1 MTHKTF
7 INICFVLLALLFPLT
22 MQAQHKS
29 PLDEGK
35 GFFLFPHDGIEEGN
49 AYTSGNYGDFNQEN
63 KLQTAYFYSQDSNN
77 FYNYDIGNSV
87 WYFERTGDK
96 YYIHN
101 KYNEYLAIDDNGYVC
116 TGSLQKAL
124 EFYVTNVEKDSNHIY
139 IFPCKSVLSYVQ
151 SDIDL
156 VDANDCIIKVNGIK
170 YLIYKNSKKATVIPK
185 LLNEY
190 DSSTD
195 YKGEIVIPETFNY
208 NGNEYTV
215 TDVKPGVFA
224 ECKDITRVTLPQSIT
239 NIRTSCFALCPGLIS
254 VDIPSVTKI
263 GDDAF
268 RGCTSLTSADFPKVS
283 SIGDNA
289 FKRCSSLTSLDFPLV
304 TSIGRY
310 AFDGCSSVFSIDM
323 PLMTSISGRMFFN
336 CSNLTSINIPSV
348 TSVGYM
354 AFYHCSNLTSINLPS
369 VASIE
374 GNAFNSCS
382 NLTSINM
389 TSVTSIGDGAF
400 GGCSITSV
408 DMPSVKNI
416 GSDTFSG
423 CPITNLSLPSTL
435 SSIGDR
441 CFTKVREIT
450 LAATNPPTLGSNPW
464 EYVLIKVPESAVND
478 YRTAAG
484 WSDYKD
490 QILSMS
496 DITDYDVAVTA
507 QDKESGLLNVLTQD
521 NLYKVESLKVT
532 GTINGYDIMV
542 IRNKLPLLHHL
553 DLTDA
558 DIVANDYEY
567 YTGCHTEDNIVGQS
581 MFYML
586 KKIESVKL
594 PKNATVISNGAFLGC
609 DRLENI
615 VLPVKLETI
624 GRYAFNGCIKLKD
637 IEFPFA
643 LKTIDYYAFYGC
655 SQLEHIKLPSMLKT
669 LGSSA
674 FESCSKLKS
683 IELPPTLRTIG
694 SSAFYGCYGLETI
707 SLPGVET
714 IGEAAFQGCSK
725 LTEIRIPSTLKSI
738 DDRAFNCK
746 NLQKVYTYTVEPVNI
761 GQTTFSNYAT
771 ATLYVPRQAYNNYY
785 YNTQWSQFP
794 TPVEFDEPYKYF
806 YLNKEFTLED
816 RFTGEPDIDINP
828 GGGIIVPGKP
838 ELPPQDADTIHI
850 KGDGKNWAS
859 IIANAN
865 LNAKGLYIDI
875 TIKAN
880 RWYFFSFPFKVRKA
894 DISCGKNV
902 KFVFRT
908 YNGAIRAKYGKGG
921 WIDLDSSEEYLYPGK
936 GYIFQ
941 ASLDCTL
948 SIKIEKSAF
957 GKLPKVDVDT
967 KLDIHTSTNE
977 QNASWNFVGNPF
989 TAFYDINDMGYT
1001 SPITRWNSNSKT
1013 YEAVRP
1019 GDDNVFLNPFEA
1031 FFVQCPKDNDDINFG
1046 GDNRLTQTG
1055 RDKKMN
1061 SQMQKARM
1069 EGQFDV
1075 QRQIVNLTLSD
1086 GTTTDKTRVVFN
1098 PDKKAGYERDCDA
1111 AKFESNGASELYT
1124 VEALAGRLAINE
1136 RPEGSVKIGYRAA
1149 KAGEYTIAAQR
1160 MDRQVLL
1167 RDNDLQI
1174 TFDLTQGDYHFTS
1187 DAGEFDNRFM
1197 LLIDNS
1203 TTGIGDIVTTTGV
1216 NVKPTD
1222 SGLNIS
1228 NLQGKTLHV
1237 YALNGALYATRTQ
1250 DGFLGLAK
1258 GVYLVEVEGLKAKF
1272 MVR

>member
-7 INICFVLLALLFPLT
+7 INICLTLIALCWT
-22 MQAQHKS
+22 MAIQAQRATV
-29 PLDEGK
+29 
-35 GFFLFPHDGIEEGN
+35 DGINYSLN
-49 AYTSGNYGDFNQEN
+49 ADA
-63 KLQTAYFYSQDSNN
+63 KTARVTKSTA
-77 FYNYDIGNSV
+77 
-87 WYFERTGDK
+87 TGD
-96 YYIHN
+96 
-101 KYNEYLAIDDNGYVC
+101 
-116 TGSLQKAL
+116 
-124 EFYVTNVEKDSNHIY
+124 
-139 IFPCKSVLSYVQ
+139 
-151 SDIDL
+151 
-156 VDANDCIIKVNGIK
+156 
-170 YLIYKNSKKATVIPK
+170 
-185 LLNEY
+185 
-190 DSSTD
+190 
-195 YKGEIVIPETFNY
+195 IVIPEKITVD
-208 NGNEYTV
+208 GVEYSV
-215 TDVKPGVFA
+215 TSIGDYAF
-224 ECKDITRVTLPQSIT
+224 KDCQAL
-239 NIRTSCFALCPGLIS
+239 TSVS
-254 VDIPSVTKI
+254 MPSVTNIDSGAFWLCSSLTSVYMPSVSSI

-268 RGCTSLTSADFPKVS
+268 RDA
-283 SIGDNA
+283 
-289 FKRCSSLTSLDFPLV
+289 
-304 TSIGRY
+304 
-310 AFDGCSSVFSIDM
+310 
-323 PLMTSISGRMFFN
+323 
-336 CSNLTSINIPSV
+336 
-348 TSVGYM
+348 
-354 AFYHCSNLTSINLPS
+354 
-369 VASIE
+369 
-374 GNAFNSCS
+374 
-382 NLTSINM
+382 
-389 TSVTSIGDGAF
+389 
-400 GGCSITSV
+400 
-408 DMPSVKNI
+408 
-416 GSDTFSG
+416 
-423 CPITNLSLPSTL
+423 PITNLSLPATL
-435 SSIGDR
+435 TSIGNSS
-441 CFTKVREIT
+441 FTETREIT
-450 LAATNPPTLGSNPW
+450 LGATTPAALGTDVFW
-464 EYVLIKVPESAVND
+464 KYAVFRVPESAVND
-478 YRTAAG
+478 YQTAAG
-484 WSDYKD
+484 WINYKD
-490 QILSMS
+490 QIFSMS
-496 DITDYDVAVTA
+496 DITDYDVTVTA
-507 QDKESGLLNVLTQD
+507 QEKESGLQNVLTQY
-521 NLYKVESLKVT
+521 NLGKVVSLKVT
-532 GTINGYDIMV
+532 GTINSYDIMV
-542 IRNKLPLLHHL
+542 IRNKMPYLHHL

-558 DIVANDYEY
+558 TIVANDFEY
-567 YTGCHTEDNIVGQS
+567 YTGYHTEDNVIGDK
-581 MFYML
+581 MFYNL
-586 KKIESVKL
+586 DKLISIKL
-594 PKNATVISNGAFLGC
+594 PKNATSIRSAAILWCFSLV
-609 DRLENI
+609 EV
-615 VLPVKLETI
+615 VLPVK
-624 GRYAFNGCIKLKD
+624 
-637 IEFPFA
+637 IE
-643 LKTIDYYAFYGC
+643 
-655 SQLEHIKLPSMLKT
+655 S
-669 LGSSA
+669 
-674 FESCSKLKS
+674 
-683 IELPPTLRTIG
+683 IG
-694 SSAFYGCYGLETI
+694 SSAFGSCKYLKNIDLPPTLKTIDAAAFGQCYSLETI

-714 IGEAAFQGCSK
+714 IGVSAFGGCKK
-725 LTEIRIPSTLKSI
+725 LTEVRIPSTLKYIGDNAFYI
-738 DDRAFNCK
+738 D
-746 NLQKVYTYTVEPVNI
+746 NLKKVYTYTVEPINI
-761 GQTTFSNYAT
+761 GQNTFYKTTYETGS
-771 ATLYVPRQAYNNYY
+771 LYIPKQSKNNYY
-785 YNTQWSQFP
+785 WNTQWSQFAKLE
-794 TPVEFDEPYKYF
+794 EFDEPYKYF
-806 YLNKEFTLED
+806 YLNKEYTLND

-828 GGGIIVPGKP
+828 GGGIIVPDDPKKP
-838 ELPPQDADTIHI
+838 GQDADTIHI

-908 YNGAIRAKYGKGG
+908 YNGAIRADKGTGG

-948 SIKIEKSAF
+948 SIKIEKNAF
-957 GKLPKVDVDT
+957 GKLPKVDVNT

-1001 SPITRWNSNSKT
+1001 SPITRWNSDSKT

-1019 GDDNVFLNPFEA
+1019 GDDNAFLNPFEA

-1111 AKFESNGASELYT
+1111 AKFESNGASELYS

>member
-1 MTHKTF
+1 MTHKTI
-7 INICFVLLALLFPLT
+7 INICLTLIALCWT
-22 MQAQHKS
+22 VAIQAQTAIV
-29 PLDEGK
+29 
-35 GFFLFPHDGIEEGN
+35 DGINYSLN
-49 AYTSGNYGDFNQEN
+49 ADA
-63 KLQTAYFYSQDSNN
+63 KTAGVTKSN
-77 FYNYDIGNSV
+77 V
-87 WYFERTGDK
+87 TGD
-96 YYIHN
+96 
-101 KYNEYLAIDDNGYVC
+101 
-116 TGSLQKAL
+116 
-124 EFYVTNVEKDSNHIY
+124 
-139 IFPCKSVLSYVQ
+139 
-151 SDIDL
+151 
-156 VDANDCIIKVNGIK
+156 
-170 YLIYKNSKKATVIPK
+170 
-185 LLNEY
+185 
-190 DSSTD
+190 
-195 YKGEIVIPETFNY
+195 IVIPEKITVDGVEYSVTSIVFNAF
-208 NGNEYTV
+208 G
-215 TDVKPGVFA
+215 G
-224 ECKDITRVTLPQSIT
+224 CKAL
-239 NIRTSCFALCPGLIS
+239 TSVAM
-254 VDIPSVTKI
+254 PSVTRI
-263 GDDAF
+263 GYCAF
-268 RGCTSLTSADFPKVS
+268 GS
-283 SIGDNA
+283 
-289 FKRCSSLTSLDFPLV
+289 CSSLTSVDMPLV
-304 TSIGRY
+304 TSIGFQ
-310 AFDGCSSVFSIDM
+310 AFENCSS
-323 PLMTSISGRMFFN
+323 
-336 CSNLTSINIPSV
+336 LTS
-348 TSVGYM
+348 
-354 AFYHCSNLTSINLPS
+354 
-369 VASIE
+369 VA
-374 GNAFNSCS
+374 
-382 NLTSINM
+382 M
-389 TSVTSIGDGAF
+389 PSVTSIGSEAF
-400 GGCSITSV
+400 C
-408 DMPSVKNI
+408 
-416 GSDTFSG
+416 G
-423 CPITNLSLPSTL
+423 CPIINLSLPATL
-435 SSIGDR
+435 TSIGNN
-441 CFTKVREIT
+441 CFTATRDIT
-450 LAATNPPTLGSNPW
+450 LAATTPAALGTG
-464 EYVLIKVPESAVND
+464 VFGGAVIRVPESAVND

-484 WSDYKD
+484 WSNYKN

-496 DITDYDVAVTA
+496 DITDYDVTVTA
-507 QDKESGLLNVLTQD
+507 QEKESGLLNVITQD
-521 NLYKVESLKVT
+521 NLAKVVSLKVT

-542 IRNKLPLLHHL
+542 IRNKMLNLHYL

-558 DIVANDYEY
+558 TIVANDYEY
-567 YTGCHTEDNIVGQS
+567 YEGFHTEDNVIGSS
-581 MFYML
+581 MFGKL
-586 KKIESVKL
+586 DKLISVKL
-594 PKNATVISNGAFLGC
+594 PKNATCIRAFA
-609 DRLENI
+609 LERCSSLVEV
-615 VLPVKLETI
+615 VLPVWLEDI
-624 GRYAFNGCIKLKD
+624 RSYAFS
-637 IEFPFA
+637 
-643 LKTIDYYAFYGC
+643 GC
-655 SQLEHIKLPSMLKT
+655 SQLEHVKLPSMLKT
-669 LGSSA
+669 
-674 FESCSKLKS
+674 
-683 IELPPTLRTIG
+683 IG
-694 SSAFYGCYGLETI
+694 SSAFSGCSRLKNIDLPPTLKIIGAEAFSGCSNLEKI

-714 IGEAAFQGCSK
+714 IVSRAFSGCSK
-725 LTEIRIPSTLKSI
+725 LSEVRIPSTLKNIQSA
-738 DDRAFNCK
+738 AFDCE
-746 NLQKVYTYTVEPVNI
+746 NLKKVYTYTVEPIII
-761 GQTTFSNYAT
+761 GQNTFPKTTFET
-771 ATLYVPRQAYNNYY
+771 GTLYIPKQSKNNYY
-785 YNTQWSQFP
+785 WNTQWSQFAKL
-794 TPVEFDEPYKYF
+794 VEFDEPYKYF
-806 YLNKEFTLED
+806 YLNKEYTLED
-816 RFTGEPDIDINP
+816 RFKGEPDIDINP

-838 ELPPQDADTIHI
+838 EQDADTIHI

-908 YNGAIRAKYGKGG
+908 YNGAIRAEYGKGG
-921 WIDLDSSEEYLYPGK
+921 WIDLDRSKEFLYPGK

-1001 SPITRWNSNSKT
+1001 SPITRWNSDSNT

-1019 GDDNVFLNPFEA
+1019 GDDNAFLNPFEA
-1031 FFVQCPKDNDDINFG
+1031 FFVQCPKDNGIINFG
-1046 GDNRLTQTG
+1046 GDKRLTQTG

-1237 YALNGALYATRTQ
+1237 YALNGVLYATRTQ
-1250 DGFLGLAK
+1250 DGFLGLTK

>member
-7 INICFVLLALLFPLT
+7 INICLTLIALCWT
-22 MQAQHKS
+22 MAIQAKTATV
-29 PLDEGK
+29 
-35 GFFLFPHDGIEEGN
+35 DGINYYLN
-49 AYTSGNYGDFNQEN
+49 ADA
-63 KLQTAYFYSQDSNN
+63 KTAEVTKSTA
-77 FYNYDIGNSV
+77 
-87 WYFERTGDK
+87 TGD
-96 YYIHN
+96 
-101 KYNEYLAIDDNGYVC
+101 
-116 TGSLQKAL
+116 
-124 EFYVTNVEKDSNHIY
+124 
-139 IFPCKSVLSYVQ
+139 
-151 SDIDL
+151 
-156 VDANDCIIKVNGIK
+156 
-170 YLIYKNSKKATVIPK
+170 
-185 LLNEY
+185 
-190 DSSTD
+190 
-195 YKGEIVIPETFNY
+195 IVIPEKITVD
-208 NGNEYTV
+208 GVEYSV
-215 TDVKPGVFA
+215 
-224 ECKDITRVTLPQSIT
+224 ISIGYEAFKES
-239 NIRTSCFALCPGLIS
+239 RALTSVAM
-254 VDIPSVTKI
+254 PSVTRI
-263 GDDAF
+263 GASAF
-268 RGCTSLTSADFPKVS
+268 E
-283 SIGDNA
+283 
-289 FKRCSSLTSLDFPLV
+289 
-304 TSIGRY
+304 
-310 AFDGCSSVFSIDM
+310 
-323 PLMTSISGRMFFN
+323 N
-336 CSNLTSINIPSV
+336 CSNLTSVAMPSATSIGEGAFNQCQSLTSVAMPSV
-348 TSVGYM
+348 TSIDHI
-354 AFYHCSNLTSINLPS
+354 AFQTCSSLTS
-369 VASIE
+369 VA
-374 GNAFNSCS
+374 
-382 NLTSINM
+382 M
-389 TSVTSIGDGAF
+389 PSVTSIGNNAF
-400 GGCSITSV
+400 LYCSSLTSV
-408 DMPSVKNI
+408 TMPSVTSIDNYAFY
-416 GSDTFSG
+416 S
-423 CPITNLSLPSTL
+423 CPITNLYLPATL
-435 SSIGDR
+435 TSIGNY
-441 CFTKVREIT
+441 CFDKTREIT
-450 LAATNPPTLGSNPW
+450 LAATSPAVLGTAVFW
-464 EYVLIKVPESAVND
+464 KYAVIRVPESAVD
-478 YRTAAG
+478 AYRTAAE
-484 WSDYKD
+484 WSNYKD
-490 QILSMS
+490 QIFSMS
-496 DITDYDVAVTA
+496 DSTDYDVTVTA
-507 QDKESGLLNVLTQD
+507 QEKESGLQNVLGQD
-521 NLYKVESLKVT
+521 NLGKVVSLKVT
-532 GTINGYDIMV
+532 GTINSYDIMI
-542 IRNKLPLLHHL
+542 IRNKMPYLHYL

-558 DIVANDYEY
+558 TIVANDFEY
-567 YTGCHTEDNIVGQS
+567 YTGCHTEDNVIGES
-581 MFYML
+581 MFCGL
-586 KKIESVKL
+586 IKLVSVKL
-594 PKNATVISNGAFLGC
+594 PKNVTCIRDNALFSCSGLV
-609 DRLENI
+609 EV
-615 VLPVKLETI
+615 VLPVKLE
-624 GRYAFNGCIKLKD
+624 K
-637 IEFPFA
+637 
-643 LKTIDYYAFYGC
+643 
-655 SQLEHIKLPSMLKT
+655 
-669 LGSSA
+669 
-674 FESCSKLKS
+674 
-683 IELPPTLRTIG
+683 IG
-694 SSAFYGCYGLETI
+694 SSAFSGCSGLTNIDLPPTLKTIGYYAFANCSRLEKI
-707 SLPGVET
+707 SLPGVES
-714 IGEAAFQGCSK
+714 IGNYAFGYCYK
-725 LTEIRIPSTLKSI
+725 LTEVRIPSTLKAI
-738 DDRAFNCK
+738 GDNAFGYV
-746 NLQKVYTYTVEPVNI
+746 NLKKVYTYTVEPINI
-761 GQTTFSNYAT
+761 GQNTFSETVYKT
-771 ATLYVPRQAYNNYY
+771 GSLYIPKQSSNNYY
-785 YNTQWSQFP
+785 WNTQWSQFSKL
-794 TPVEFDEPYKYF
+794 VEFDEPYKYF
-806 YLNKEFTLED
+806 YLNKEYTLND

-828 GGGIIVPGKP
+828 GGGIIVPDKP
-838 ELPPQDADTIHI
+838 EQGDQDADTIHI

-908 YNGAIRAKYGKGG
+908 YNGAIRAEYGKGG
-921 WIDLDSSEEYLYPGK
+921 WIDLDSSEEYLYPGQ

-957 GKLPKVDVDT
+957 GKLPNVNVDT

-989 TAFYDINDMGYT
+989 TAFYDINDMGYK
-1001 SPITRWNSNSKT
+1001 SPITRWNSDSKT

-1019 GDDNVFLNPFEA
+1019 GDDNAFLNPFEA

-1075 QRQIVNLTLSD
+1075 KRQIVNLTLSD

-1250 DGFLGLAK
+1250 DGFLGLTK

>member
-1 MTHKTF
+1 MTHKTI
-7 INICFVLLALLFPLT
+7 INICLTLIALCWT
-22 MQAQHKS
+22 VAIQAQKVTV
-29 PLDEGK
+29 
-35 GFFLFPHDGIEEGN
+35 DGI
-49 AYTSGNYGDFNQEN
+49 NYRLNTDA
-63 KLQTAYFYSQDSNN
+63 KTAEVTKSTA
-77 FYNYDIGNSV
+77 
-87 WYFERTGDK
+87 TGD
-96 YYIHN
+96 
-101 KYNEYLAIDDNGYVC
+101 
-116 TGSLQKAL
+116 
-124 EFYVTNVEKDSNHIY
+124 
-139 IFPCKSVLSYVQ
+139 
-151 SDIDL
+151 
-156 VDANDCIIKVNGIK
+156 
-170 YLIYKNSKKATVIPK
+170 
-185 LLNEY
+185 
-190 DSSTD
+190 
-195 YKGEIVIPETFNY
+195 IVIPEKI
-208 NGNEYTV
+208 TV
-215 TDVKPGVFA
+215 DGVK
-224 ECKDITRVTLPQSIT
+224 
-239 NIRTSCFALCPGLIS
+239 
-254 VDIPSVTKI
+254 
-263 GDDAF
+263 
-268 RGCTSLTSADFPKVS
+268 
-283 SIGDNA
+283 
-289 FKRCSSLTSLDFPLV
+289 
-304 TSIGRY
+304 Y
-310 AFDGCSSVFSIDM
+310 
-323 PLMTSISGRMFFN
+323 
-336 CSNLTSINIPSV
+336 
-348 TSVGYM
+348 
-354 AFYHCSNLTSINLPS
+354 
-369 VASIE
+369 
-374 GNAFNSCS
+374 
-382 NLTSINM
+382 
-389 TSVTSIGDGAF
+389 SVTSIEEEAF
-400 GGCSITSV
+400 ISCSSLTSV
-408 DMPSVKNI
+408 DMPSVTSIEYQAFDRCDRLTSVNMPSVTSI
-416 GSDTFSG
+416 GQSAFFSCSNLISVVMPIVKSIG
-423 CPITNLSLPSTL
+423 TQAFYGCLNLTSVDMPSVTSMGHSVFSYCYSLTSVTMPLMTSIGYRAFDGCSRLTSVAMPLVTSIDAYAFNDCSSLSSVVMPSVTRIGANAFYKCPIVNLSLPASLT
-435 SSIGDR
+435 SIGGN
-441 CFTKVREIT
+441 CFTETRDIT
-450 LAATNPPTLGSNPW
+450 LAATTPAALGTDAFW
-464 EYVLIKVPESAVND
+464 KYAVIRVPESAVNA
-478 YRTAAG
+478 YRTVVG
-484 WSDYKD
+484 WSNYKD

-496 DITDYDVAVTA
+496 DITDYDVPVTA
-507 QDKESGLLNVLTQD
+507 QEKESGLQNVLGQD
-521 NLYKVESLKVT
+521 NLGKVVSLKVT

-542 IRNKLPLLHHL
+542 ICNKMPYLHHL

-558 DIVANDYEY
+558 TIVANDYQY
-567 YTGCHTEDNIVGQS
+567 RTYAGCHTEDNIIGNY
-581 MFYML
+581 MFDSL
-586 KKIESVKL
+586 DKLVSVKL
-594 PKNATVISNGAFLGC
+594 PKNATSIRDNALSSCSSLV
-609 DRLENI
+609 EV
-615 VLPVKLETI
+615 VLPVKLEEI
-624 GRYAFNGCIKLKD
+624 GGHAFCDCYSLTNID
-637 IEFPFA
+637 FPPT
-643 LKTIDYYAFYGC
+643 LKTIGSLAFR
-655 SQLEHIKLPSMLKT
+655 
-669 LGSSA
+669 
-674 FESCSKLKS
+674 SCS
-683 IELPPTLRTIG
+683 R
-694 SSAFYGCYGLETI
+694 LEKI

-714 IGEAAFQGCSK
+714 IGGSAFMKCDK
-725 LTEIRIPSTLKSI
+725 LTEVRIPSTLKSI
-738 DDRAFNCK
+738 GDDAFYCK
-746 NLQKVYTYTVEPVNI
+746 DLKKVYTYTVEPINI
-761 GQTTFSNYAT
+761 GQNTFNGTTYESG
-771 ATLYVPRQAYNNYY
+771 TLYIPQQSKNNYY
-785 YNTQWSQFP
+785 WTSPWNQFSNL
-794 TPVEFDEPYKYF
+794 VEFDEPYKYF
-806 YLNKEFTLED
+806 YLNKEYTLND

-908 YNGAIRAKYGKGG
+908 YNGAIRAEYGKGG
-921 WIDLDSSEEYLYPGK
+921 WIDLKESEEYLYPGK

-967 KLDIHTSTNE
+967 KLNIHTSTNE

-1001 SPITRWNSNSKT
+1001 SPITRWNSDSKT

-1019 GDDNVFLNPFEA
+1019 GDDNAFLNPFEA

-1061 SQMQKARM
+1061 SQMQKTRM

-1197 LLIDNS
+1197 LLIDNR
-1203 TTGIGDIVTTTGV
+1203 TTGIGDIVSTTGV

-1222 SGLNIS
+1222 CGLNIS

>member
-1 MTHKTF
+1 
-7 INICFVLLALLFPLT
+7 
-22 MQAQHKS
+22 
-29 PLDEGK
+29 
-35 GFFLFPHDGIEEGN
+35 
-49 AYTSGNYGDFNQEN
+49 
-63 KLQTAYFYSQDSNN
+63 
-77 FYNYDIGNSV
+77 
-87 WYFERTGDK
+87 
-96 YYIHN
+96 
-101 KYNEYLAIDDNGYVC
+101 
-116 TGSLQKAL
+116 
-124 EFYVTNVEKDSNHIY
+124 
-139 IFPCKSVLSYVQ
+139 
-151 SDIDL
+151 
-156 VDANDCIIKVNGIK
+156 
-170 YLIYKNSKKATVIPK
+170 
-185 LLNEY
+185 
-190 DSSTD
+190 
-195 YKGEIVIPETFNY
+195 
-208 NGNEYTV
+208 
-215 TDVKPGVFA
+215 
-224 ECKDITRVTLPQSIT
+224 
-239 NIRTSCFALCPGLIS
+239 
-254 VDIPSVTKI
+254 
-263 GDDAF
+263 
-268 RGCTSLTSADFPKVS
+268 
-283 SIGDNA
+283 
-289 FKRCSSLTSLDFPLV
+289 
-304 TSIGRY
+304 
-310 AFDGCSSVFSIDM
+310 
-323 PLMTSISGRMFFN
+323 
-336 CSNLTSINIPSV
+336 
-348 TSVGYM
+348 
-354 AFYHCSNLTSINLPS
+354 
-369 VASIE
+369 
-374 GNAFNSCS
+374 
-382 NLTSINM
+382 
-389 TSVTSIGDGAF
+389 
-400 GGCSITSV
+400 
-408 DMPSVKNI
+408 
-416 GSDTFSG
+416 
-423 CPITNLSLPSTL
+423 
-435 SSIGDR
+435 
-441 CFTKVREIT
+441 
-450 LAATNPPTLGSNPW
+450 
-464 EYVLIKVPESAVND
+464 
-478 YRTAAG
+478 
-484 WSDYKD
+484 
-490 QILSMS
+490 MS
-496 DITDYDVAVTA
+496 DFAGHDVTVTA
-507 QDKESGLLNVLTQD
+507 QEKESGLLNVLGQD
-521 NLYKVESLKVT
+521 NLGKVGSLKVT
-532 GTINGYDIMV
+532 GTINSYDIMV
-542 IRNKLPLLHHL
+542 IRNKMPYLHHL

-558 DIVANDYEY
+558 TIVANDYEY
-567 YTGCHTEDNIVGQS
+567 YTGCHTEDNVIGDY
-581 MFYML
+581 MFFQLYKL
-586 KKIESVKL
+586 VSVKL
-594 PKNATVISNGAFLGC
+594 PKNATRIGECALSSCGNLV
-609 DRLENI
+609 EV
-615 VLPVKLETI
+615 VLPVKLESI
-624 GRYAFNGCIKLKD
+624 GCGAFNGCSNL
-637 IEFPFA
+637 
-643 LKTIDYYAFYGC
+643 TNID
-655 SQLEHIKLPSMLKT
+655 
-669 LGSSA
+669 
-674 FESCSKLKS
+674 
-683 IELPPTLRTIG
+683 LPPTLKTIG
-694 SSAFYGCYGLETI
+694 SSAFYGCSRLKNIELPPTLKTIGGYVFCRCSNLKKI
-707 SLPGVET
+707 SLAGVEY
-714 IGEAAFQGCSK
+714 IGNQAFSDCNQ
-725 LTEIRIPSTLKSI
+725 LTEVRIPSTLKSI
-738 DDRAFNCK
+738 GDKAFFCH
-746 NLQKVYTYTVEPVNI
+746 NLMKVYTYTVEPVNI
-761 GQTTFSNYAT
+761 GQTTFSSYTT

-806 YLNKEFTLED
+806 YLNKEFTLDD

-828 GGGIIVPGKP
+828 GGGIIVPDKP
-838 ELPPQDADTIHI
+838 EQGDQDADTIHI

-921 WIDLDSSEEYLYPGK
+921 WIDLDSSKEYLEPGK

-948 SIKIEKSAF
+948 SIKIEKNEF

-1001 SPITRWNSNSKT
+1001 SPITRWNSDSKT

-1019 GDDNVFLNPFEA
+1019 GDDNAFLNPFEA

-1046 GDNRLTQTG
+1046 GDKRLTQTG

-1075 QRQIVNLTLSD
+1075 QRQIVNLTLCD

-1222 SGLNIS
+1222 CGLNIS

>member
-7 INICFVLLALLFPLT
+7 INICLTLIALCWT
-22 MQAQHKS
+22 VAIQAQTAIV
-29 PLDEGK
+29 
-35 GFFLFPHDGIEEGN
+35 DGINYSLN
-49 AYTSGNYGDFNQEN
+49 ADA
-63 KLQTAYFYSQDSNN
+63 KTAGVTKSNA
-77 FYNYDIGNSV
+77 
-87 WYFERTGDK
+87 TGD
-96 YYIHN
+96 
-101 KYNEYLAIDDNGYVC
+101 
-116 TGSLQKAL
+116 
-124 EFYVTNVEKDSNHIY
+124 
-139 IFPCKSVLSYVQ
+139 
-151 SDIDL
+151 
-156 VDANDCIIKVNGIK
+156 
-170 YLIYKNSKKATVIPK
+170 
-185 LLNEY
+185 
-190 DSSTD
+190 
-195 YKGEIVIPETFNY
+195 IVIPEKITVD
-208 NGNEYTV
+208 GVEYSV
-215 TDVKPGVFA
+215 TSIGYEAFKD
-224 ECKDITRVTLPQSIT
+224 CKAL
-239 NIRTSCFALCPGLIS
+239 TSVAM
-254 VDIPSVTKI
+254 PSVTSI
-263 GDDAF
+263 GSQAFAKCKALTSVAMPSVTSIGYDAF
-268 RGCTSLTSADFPKVS
+268 GSCSSLASVAMPSVTSIKELGFS
-283 SIGDNA
+283 G
-289 FKRCSSLTSLDFPLV
+289 CSSLTSVDMPLATSIGEYAFSVCSSLTSVDMPSATSIGEYAFINCSSLTSVDMPLV
-304 TSIGRY
+304 TSIGEN
-310 AFDGCSSVFSIDM
+310 AFYGCSSLTSVDM
-323 PLMTSISGRMFFN
+323 PL
-336 CSNLTSINIPSV
+336 
-348 TSVGYM
+348 
-354 AFYHCSNLTSINLPS
+354 
-369 VASIE
+369 
-374 GNAFNSCS
+374 
-382 NLTSINM
+382 
-389 TSVTSIGDGAF
+389 VTSIGDDAF
-400 GGCSITSV
+400 ER
-408 DMPSVKNI
+408 
-416 GSDTFSG
+416 
-423 CPITNLSLPSTL
+423 CPIINLSLPATL
-435 SSIGDR
+435 TSIGNR
-441 CFTKVREIT
+441 CFTNTKEIT
-450 LAATNPPTLGSNPW
+450 LAATTPAALGTDVFW
-464 EYVLIKVPESAVND
+464 KYAVIRVPERAVD
-478 YRTAAG
+478 AYRTAAE
-484 WSDYKD
+484 WSNYKE
-490 QILSMS
+490 QIFSMS
-496 DITDYDVAVTA
+496 DIIDYDVTVTA
-507 QDKESGLLNVLTQD
+507 QEKESGLLNMITQD
-521 NLYKVESLKVT
+521 NLGKVVSLKVR

-542 IRNKLPLLHHL
+542 IRNKMPILHYL

-558 DIVANDYEY
+558 TIVANDFEY
-567 YTGCHTEDNIVGQS
+567 YTSCHTKDNVIGYY
-581 MFYML
+581 MFDGL
-586 KKIESVKL
+586 EKLISVKL
-594 PKNATVISNGAFLGC
+594 PKNATWIEYRALCNCSSLV
-609 DRLENI
+609 EV
-615 VLPVKLETI
+615 VLPVKLEGVGERTFENCYNLKNIDFPPTLKVI
-624 GRYAFNGCIKLKD
+624 GG
-637 IEFPFA
+637 
-643 LKTIDYYAFYGC
+643 
-655 SQLEHIKLPSMLKT
+655 
-669 LGSSA
+669 SA
-674 FESCSKLKS
+674 FQGCSKLEK
-683 IELPPTLRTIG
+683 
-694 SSAFYGCYGLETI
+694 I

-714 IGEAAFQGCSK
+714 IGSSAFFSCEK
-725 LTEIRIPSTLKSI
+725 LTEVRIPSTLKYI
-738 DDRAFNCK
+738 GDGAFNCE
-746 NLQKVYTYTVEPVNI
+746 NLKKVYTYTVEPINTE
-761 GQTTFSNYAT
+761 QETFSKT
-771 ATLYVPRQAYNNYY
+771 AYETGTLYIPKQSKNNYY
-785 YNTQWSQFP
+785 WNTQWSQFSKL
-794 TPVEFDEPYKYF
+794 VEFDEPYKYF

-828 GGGIIVPGKP
+828 GGGIIVPNDP
-838 ELPPQDADTIHI
+838 EQPNQPDQDADTIHI

-941 ASLDCTL
+941 TSLDCTL

-957 GKLPKVDVDT
+957 GKLPNVNVDT

-989 TAFYDINDMGYT
+989 TAFYDINDMGYN
-1001 SPITRWNSNSKT
+1001 SPITRWNSDSNT

-1019 GDDNVFLNPFEA
+1019 GDDNAFLNPFEA

-1222 SGLNIS
+1222 CGLNIS

>member
-7 INICFVLLALLFPLT
+7 INICLTLIALCWT
-22 MQAQHKS
+22 MTIQAQTATV
-29 PLDEGK
+29 
-35 GFFLFPHDGIEEGN
+35 DGI
-49 AYTSGNYGDFNQEN
+49 NYYLRSD
-63 KLQTAYFYSQDSNN
+63 KTATVTAST
-77 FYNYDIGNSV
+77 V
-87 WYFERTGDK
+87 TGD
-96 YYIHN
+96 
-101 KYNEYLAIDDNGYVC
+101 
-116 TGSLQKAL
+116 
-124 EFYVTNVEKDSNHIY
+124 
-139 IFPCKSVLSYVQ
+139 
-151 SDIDL
+151 
-156 VDANDCIIKVNGIK
+156 
-170 YLIYKNSKKATVIPK
+170 
-185 LLNEY
+185 
-190 DSSTD
+190 
-195 YKGEIVIPETFNY
+195 IVIPEKITVD
-208 NGNEYTV
+208 GVEYSV
-215 TDVKPGVFA
+215 TSIGYEAFS
-224 ECKDITRVTLPQSIT
+224 ECKAL
-239 NIRTSCFALCPGLIS
+239 TS
-254 VDIPSVTKI
+254 VKMPSVTSI
-263 GDDAF
+263 EGYAF
-268 RGCTSLTSADFPKVS
+268 SV
-283 SIGDNA
+283 
-289 FKRCSSLTSLDFPLV
+289 CSSLTSVEMPLV
-304 TSIGRY
+304 TRIGPQ
-310 AFDGCSSVFSIDM
+310 AFQDC
-323 PLMTSISGRMFFN
+323 L
-336 CSNLTSINIPSV
+336 NLTSVAMPSV
-348 TSVGYM
+348 TSIEGQ
-354 AFYHCSNLTSINLPS
+354 AFLSCSSLTSVDMPLVTRIEYWAFKDCSNL
-369 VASIE
+369 
-374 GNAFNSCS
+374 
-382 NLTSINM
+382 
-389 TSVTSIGDGAF
+389 
-400 GGCSITSV
+400 TSV
-408 DMPSVKNI
+408 DMPSVTSIDNYA
-416 GSDTFSG
+416 FSG
-423 CPITNLSLPSTL
+423 SPITKLSLPATL
-435 SSIGDR
+435 TSIGNN
-441 CFTKVREIT
+441 CFDETREIT
-450 LAATNPPTLGSNPW
+450 LAATTPAALGTDVFWKSS
-464 EYVLIKVPESAVND
+464 VIRVPESAVND

-484 WSDYKD
+484 WSNYKN

-496 DITDYDVAVTA
+496 DITDYDVPVTA
-507 QDKESGLLNVLTQD
+507 QEKESGLLNMITQD
-521 NLYKVESLKVT
+521 KLGKVVSLKVT
-532 GTINGYDIMV
+532 GTINSYDILV
-542 IRNKLPLLHHL
+542 IRNKMPYLHYL

-558 DIVANDYEY
+558 TIVANDYEY
-567 YTGCHTEDNIVGQS
+567 YTGYHTEDNIIGDN
-581 MFYML
+581 MFASL
-586 KKIESVKL
+586 GKLVSVKL
-594 PKNATVISNGAFLGC
+594 PKNATSIRHCALYECSSLV
-609 DRLENI
+609 EV
-615 VLPVKLETI
+615 VLPVKLESIGGSAFMYCSNLTNIDLPPTLKTI
-624 GRYAFNGCIKLKD
+624 GWNAFNGC
-637 IEFPFA
+637 
-643 LKTIDYYAFYGC
+643 
-655 SQLEHIKLPSMLKT
+655 SRLEN
-669 LGSSA
+669 
-674 FESCSKLKS
+674 
-683 IELPPTLRTIG
+683 
-694 SSAFYGCYGLETI
+694 I
-707 SLPGVET
+707 SLPGVES
-714 IGEAAFQGCSK
+714 IDEYAFGSCSK
-725 LTEIRIPSTLKSI
+725 LTEVRIPSTLKSI
-738 DDRAFNCK
+738 GNGAFDIQGLK
-746 NLQKVYTYTVEPVNI
+746 KVYTYTVEPINI
-761 GQTTFSNYAT
+761 GQGTFPKTTYET
-771 ATLYVPRQAYNNYY
+771 ATLYIPKQSKNNYY
-785 YNTQWSQFP
+785 WNTQWSQFAKLE
-794 TPVEFDEPYKYF
+794 EFDEPYKYF
-806 YLNKEFTLED
+806 YLNKEFTLDD

-941 ASLDCTL
+941 ASLDRTL

-957 GKLPKVDVDT
+957 GKLPNVNVDT

-1001 SPITRWNSNSKT
+1001 SPITRWNSDSKT

-1019 GDDNVFLNPFEA
+1019 GDDNAFLNPFEA

-1250 DGFLGLAK
+1250 DGFLGLTK

>member
-1 MTHKTF
+1 M
-7 INICFVLLALLFPLT
+7 
-22 MQAQHKS
+22 
-29 PLDEGK
+29 
-35 GFFLFPHDGIEEGN
+35 
-49 AYTSGNYGDFNQEN
+49 
-63 KLQTAYFYSQDSNN
+63 
-77 FYNYDIGNSV
+77 
-87 WYFERTGDK
+87 
-96 YYIHN
+96 
-101 KYNEYLAIDDNGYVC
+101 
-116 TGSLQKAL
+116 
-124 EFYVTNVEKDSNHIY
+124 
-139 IFPCKSVLSYVQ
+139 
-151 SDIDL
+151 
-156 VDANDCIIKVNGIK
+156 
-170 YLIYKNSKKATVIPK
+170 
-185 LLNEY
+185 
-190 DSSTD
+190 
-195 YKGEIVIPETFNY
+195 
-208 NGNEYTV
+208 
-215 TDVKPGVFA
+215 
-224 ECKDITRVTLPQSIT
+224 
-239 NIRTSCFALCPGLIS
+239 
-254 VDIPSVTKI
+254 
-263 GDDAF
+263 
-268 RGCTSLTSADFPKVS
+268 
-283 SIGDNA
+283 
-289 FKRCSSLTSLDFPLV
+289 PLV
-304 TSIGRY
+304 TNIGE
-310 AFDGCSSVFSIDM
+310 
-323 PLMTSISGRMFFN
+323 N
-336 CSNLTSINIPSV
+336 
-348 TSVGYM
+348 
-354 AFYHCSNLTSINLPS
+354 AFY
-369 VASIE
+369 
-374 GNAFNSCS
+374 
-382 NLTSINM
+382 
-389 TSVTSIGDGAF
+389 
-400 GGCSITSV
+400 
-408 DMPSVKNI
+408 
-416 GSDTFSG
+416 G
-423 CPITNLSLPSTL
+423 CPITNLSLPTTL
-435 SSIGDR
+435 TSIGNS
-441 CFTKVREIT
+441 CFNQTREIT
-450 LAATNPPTLGSNPW
+450 LAATTPPALGSNVFW
-464 EYVLIKVPESAVND
+464 ENVVIRVPESAVND
-478 YRTAAG
+478 YRTVAG
-484 WSDYKD
+484 WSNYKD
-490 QILSMS
+490 QIFSMS
-496 DITDYDVAVTA
+496 DITDYNVPVTA
-507 QDKESGLLNVLTQD
+507 QDKESGLQNMITQD
-521 NLYKVESLKVT
+521 KLGKVVSLKVT
-532 GTINGYDIMV
+532 GTINSYDILV
-542 IRNKLPLLHHL
+542 IRNKMPYLHYL

-558 DIVANDYEY
+558 TIVANDFEY
-567 YTGCHTEDNIVGQS
+567 YEGYHTKDNIIGNY
-581 MFYML
+581 MFANLYKL
-586 KKIESVKL
+586 LSVKL
-594 PKNATVISNGAFLGC
+594 PKNVTSIRDYALSFCSGLV
-609 DRLENI
+609 EV
-615 VLPVKLETI
+615 VLPVKLEGI
-624 GRYAFNGCIKLKD
+624 GYSAFMDCKNLKNID
-637 IEFPFA
+637 FPPT
-643 LKTIDYYAFYGC
+643 LKTIDQYAFQRC
-655 SQLEHIKLPSMLKT
+655 ERLEQ
-669 LGSSA
+669 
-674 FESCSKLKS
+674 
-683 IELPPTLRTIG
+683 
-694 SSAFYGCYGLETI
+694 I
-707 SLPGVET
+707 SLPGVES
-714 IGEAAFQGCSK
+714 IGFRAFGGCSK
-725 LTEIRIPSTLKSI
+725 LTEVRIPSTLKSI
-738 DDRAFNCK
+738 GNGAFDIQGLK
-746 NLQKVYTYTVEPVNI
+746 KVYTYTVEPINI
-761 GQTTFSNYAT
+761 GQGTFPKTTYET
-771 ATLYVPRQAYNNYY
+771 ATLYIPKQSKNNYY
-785 YNTQWSQFP
+785 WNTQWSQFAKL
-794 TPVEFDEPYKYF
+794 VEFDEPYKYF
-806 YLNKEFTLED
+806 YLNKEYTLND

-828 GGGIIVPGKP
+828 GGGIIVPDKP
-838 ELPPQDADTIHI
+838 EQGDQDADTIHI

-921 WIDLDSSEEYLYPGK
+921 WIDLDSSEEYLYPRK

-948 SIKIEKSAF
+948 SIKIEKNEF

-1001 SPITRWNSNSKT
+1001 SPITRWNSDSET

-1019 GDDNVFLNPFEA
+1019 GDDNAFLNPFEA

-1111 AKFESNGASELYT
+1111 AKFESNGASELYS

-1222 SGLNIS
+1222 CGLNIS

-1272 MVR
+1272 MIR

>member
-7 INICFVLLALLFPLT
+7 INICLTLIALCWT
-22 MQAQHKS
+22 MAIQAQTATV
-29 PLDEGK
+29 
-35 GFFLFPHDGIEEGN
+35 DGINYRLYTDTKTAEVTKSN
-49 AYTSGNYGDFNQEN
+49 A
-63 KLQTAYFYSQDSNN
+63 
-77 FYNYDIGNSV
+77 
-87 WYFERTGDK
+87 TGD
-96 YYIHN
+96 
-101 KYNEYLAIDDNGYVC
+101 
-116 TGSLQKAL
+116 
-124 EFYVTNVEKDSNHIY
+124 
-139 IFPCKSVLSYVQ
+139 
-151 SDIDL
+151 
-156 VDANDCIIKVNGIK
+156 
-170 YLIYKNSKKATVIPK
+170 
-185 LLNEY
+185 
-190 DSSTD
+190 
-195 YKGEIVIPETFNY
+195 IVIPEKITVD
-208 NGNEYTV
+208 GVEYSV
-215 TDVKPGVFA
+215 
-224 ECKDITRVTLPQSIT
+224 ISIGYEAFKES
-239 NIRTSCFALCPGLIS
+239 RALTSVAM
-254 VDIPSVTKI
+254 PSVTSI
-263 GDDAF
+263 CASAF
-268 RGCTSLTSADFPKVS
+268 ENCSNLTSVDMPSVT
-283 SIGDNA
+283 SIGENA
-289 FKRCSSLTSLDFPLV
+289 FSGCSSLASVDMPSVTSIGENAFNGCSSLASVDMPSVTSIGIYAFIHCSSLASVDMPLV
-304 TSIGRY
+304 TSIGSN
-310 AFDGCSSVFSIDM
+310 AFYSCSS
-323 PLMTSISGRMFFN
+323 
-336 CSNLTSINIPSV
+336 LTSVSMP
-348 TSVGYM
+348 
-354 AFYHCSNLTSINLPS
+354 
-369 VASIE
+369 
-374 GNAFNSCS
+374 
-382 NLTSINM
+382 
-389 TSVTSIGDGAF
+389 SVTSIGDGAF
-400 GGCSITSV
+400 
-408 DMPSVKNI
+408 NY
-416 GSDTFSG
+416 
-423 CPITNLSLPSTL
+423 CPITTLSLPATL
-435 SSIGDR
+435 TSIGNS
-441 CFTKVREIT
+441 CFNASREIT
-450 LAATNPPTLGSNPW
+450 LTAMIPATLGTN
-464 EYVLIKVPESAVND
+464 VFGKNAVIRVPESAVND
-478 YRTAAG
+478 YRTATG
-484 WSDYKD
+484 WSSYKN

-496 DITDYDVAVTA
+496 DITDYDVIVTA
-507 QDKESGLLNVLTQD
+507 QEKESGLLNVITQD
-521 NLYKVESLKVT
+521 NLGKVVSLKVT

-542 IRNKLPLLHHL
+542 ISNKMPILHYL

-558 DIVANDYEY
+558 TIVANDYEY
-567 YTGCHTEDNIVGQS
+567 YTGCHTEDNVVGDY
-581 MFYML
+581 MFRDL
-586 KKIESVKL
+586 AKLVSVNL
-594 PKNATVISNGAFLGC
+594 PQNATQLKHEVFYDCRNLVKVVLPA
-609 DRLENI
+609 RLESI
-615 VLPVKLETI
+615 GFRAFFHCSALEYI
-624 GRYAFNGCIKLKD
+624 D
-637 IEFPFA
+637 FPPT
-643 LKTIDYYAFYGC
+643 LKTIGYEAFCRCY
-655 SQLEHIKLPSMLKT
+655 SLK
-669 LGSSA
+669 
-674 FESCSKLKS
+674 
-683 IELPPTLRTIG
+683 R
-694 SSAFYGCYGLETI
+694 I
-707 SLPGVET
+707 SLPGVDFIDT
-714 IGEAAFQGCSK
+714 GAFEDCSE
-725 LTEIRIPSTLKSI
+725 LAEVRIPSTLKSI
-738 DDRAFNCK
+738 GDNAFRCEK
-746 NLQKVYTYTVEPVNI
+746 LKKVYTYTVEPINI
-761 GQTTFSNYAT
+761 GQNTFDKTTYETGS
-771 ATLYVPRQAYNNYY
+771 LYIPKQSKNNYY
-785 YNTQWSQFP
+785 WNTQWSQFAKLE
-794 TPVEFDEPYKYF
+794 EFDEPYKYF
-806 YLNKEFTLED
+806 YLNKEYTLDD

-908 YNGAIRAKYGKGG
+908 YNGAIRAEYGKGG

-957 GKLPKVDVDT
+957 GKLPNVNVDT

-1001 SPITRWNSNSKT
+1001 SPITRWNSDSKT

-1019 GDDNVFLNPFEA
+1019 GDDNAFLNPFEA

-1046 GDNRLTQTG
+1046 GDKRLTQTG

-1075 QRQIVNLTLSD
+1075 QRQIVNLTLCD

-1111 AKFESNGASELYT
+1111 AKFESNGASELYS

-1222 SGLNIS
+1222 CGLNIS

-1250 DGFLGLAK
+1250 DGFLGLTK

>member
-1 MTHKTF
+1 MTHKTI
-7 INICFVLLALLFPLT
+7 INICLTLIALCWT
-22 MQAQHKS
+22 VAIQAQTATV
-29 PLDEGK
+29 
-35 GFFLFPHDGIEEGN
+35 DGINYSLN
-49 AYTSGNYGDFNQEN
+49 ANAKTADVTGITISGD
-63 KLQTAYFYSQDSNN
+63 
-77 FYNYDIGNSV
+77 
-87 WYFERTGDK
+87 
-96 YYIHN
+96 
-101 KYNEYLAIDDNGYVC
+101 
-116 TGSLQKAL
+116 
-124 EFYVTNVEKDSNHIY
+124 
-139 IFPCKSVLSYVQ
+139 
-151 SDIDL
+151 
-156 VDANDCIIKVNGIK
+156 
-170 YLIYKNSKKATVIPK
+170 
-185 LLNEY
+185 
-190 DSSTD
+190 
-195 YKGEIVIPETFNY
+195 IVIPEKITVDGVEYSVKGMYRYVFSNCKSITSVKMPSVRY
-208 NGNEYTV
+208 LPEYT
-215 TDVKPGVFA
+215 F
-224 ECKDITRVTLPQSIT
+224 EE
-239 NIRTSCFALCPGLIS
+239 
-254 VDIPSVTKI
+254 
-263 GDDAF
+263 
-268 RGCTSLTSADFPKVS
+268 
-283 SIGDNA
+283 
-289 FKRCSSLTSLDFPLV
+289 
-304 TSIGRY
+304 
-310 AFDGCSSVFSIDM
+310 
-323 PLMTSISGRMFFN
+323 
-336 CSNLTSINIPSV
+336 CSNL
-348 TSVGYM
+348 
-354 AFYHCSNLTSINLPS
+354 
-369 VASIE
+369 
-374 GNAFNSCS
+374 
-382 NLTSINM
+382 
-389 TSVTSIGDGAF
+389 
-400 GGCSITSV
+400 TSV
-408 DMPSVKNI
+408 DMPSVTNI
-416 GSDTFSG
+416 GRWAFKNCESLTSVNMPSVTDISSYAFDDCSSLTSVDMPLVTRIESWAFEGCSSLTSVDMPLVTSIG
-423 CPITNLSLPSTL
+423 EQAFVSCPITNVSLPATL
-435 SSIGDR
+435 ASIGNG
-441 CFTKVREIT
+441 CFNETREIT
-450 LAATNPPTLGSNPW
+450 LAATTPAVLGTNVFW
-464 EYVLIKVPESAVND
+464 DYAVIRVPESAVD
-478 YRTAAG
+478 AYRTAAG
-484 WSDYKD
+484 WSNYKD
-490 QILSMS
+490 QIFSMS
-496 DITDYDVAVTA
+496 DKTVYDVTVTA
-507 QDKESGLLNVLTQD
+507 QEKESGLHNMITED
-521 NLYKVESLKVT
+521 NLSKVVSLKVT
-532 GTINGYDIMV
+532 GTINSYDIMV
-542 IRNKLPLLHHL
+542 IRNMMPYLHHL

-558 DIVANDYEY
+558 TIVANDFGYYEGY
-567 YTGCHTEDNIVGQS
+567 HTEDNVIGES
-581 MFYML
+581 MFRAL
-586 KKIESVKL
+586 NKLVSVKL
-594 PKNATVISNGAFLGC
+594 PKNVTRIGDWALYDCESLAEV
-609 DRLENI
+609 
-615 VLPVKLETI
+615 VLPVKLESI
-624 GRYAFNGCIKLKD
+624 GWGAFKMCVNLKNID
-637 IEFPFA
+637 FPPT
-643 LKTIDYYAFYGC
+643 LKTIHSD
-655 SQLEHIKLPSMLKT
+655 
-669 LGSSA
+669 A
-674 FESCSKLKS
+674 FEVCS
-683 IELPPTLRTIG
+683 R
-694 SSAFYGCYGLETI
+694 LEKI
-707 SLPGVET
+707 SLPGVES
-714 IGEAAFQGCSK
+714 IGSGAFRSCNK
-725 LTEIRIPSTLKSI
+725 LTEVRIPSTLKSI
-738 DDRAFNCK
+738 GDNAFFNV
-746 NLQKVYTYTVEPVNI
+746 NLKEVYTYTVEPINI
-761 GQTTFSNYAT
+761 GQNTFYKPAYESGI
-771 ATLYVPRQAYNNYY
+771 LYIPKQSKNNYKW
-785 YNTQWSQFP
+785 NTQWGQFYKK
-794 TPVEFDEPYKYF
+794 VEFDEPYKYF
-806 YLNKEFTLED
+806 YLNKEYTLND

-828 GGGIIVPGKP
+828 GGGIIVPDDSKKP
-838 ELPPQDADTIHI
+838 GQDADTIHI

-908 YNGAIRAKYGKGG
+908 YNGAIRAEYGKGG

-957 GKLPKVDVDT
+957 GKLPNVNVDT

-989 TAFYDINDMGYT
+989 TAFYDINDMGYN
-1001 SPITRWNSNSKT
+1001 SPITRWNSDSKT

-1019 GDDNVFLNPFEA
+1019 GDDNAFLNPFEA

-1111 AKFESNGASELYT
+1111 AKFESNGASELYS

-1237 YALNGALYATRTQ
+1237 YALDGALYATRTQ

>member
-1 MTHKTF
+1 MTHKTI
-7 INICFVLLALLFPLT
+7 INICLTLIALCWT
-22 MQAQHKS
+22 VAIQAQTATV
-29 PLDEGK
+29 
-35 GFFLFPHDGIEEGN
+35 DGIN
-49 AYTSGNYGDFNQEN
+49 YYLYTDT
-63 KLQTAYFYSQDSNN
+63 KTADVTSST
-77 FYNYDIGNSV
+77 V
-87 WYFERTGDK
+87 TGD
-96 YYIHN
+96 
-101 KYNEYLAIDDNGYVC
+101 
-116 TGSLQKAL
+116 
-124 EFYVTNVEKDSNHIY
+124 
-139 IFPCKSVLSYVQ
+139 
-151 SDIDL
+151 
-156 VDANDCIIKVNGIK
+156 
-170 YLIYKNSKKATVIPK
+170 
-185 LLNEY
+185 
-190 DSSTD
+190 
-195 YKGEIVIPETFNY
+195 IVIPEKITVD
-208 NGNEYTV
+208 GVEYSV
-215 TDVKPGVFA
+215 EGMYRYVFKN
-224 ECKDITRVTLPQSIT
+224 CKSIT
-239 NIRTSCFALCPGLIS
+239 S
-254 VDIPSVTKI
+254 VKMPSV
-263 GDDAF
+263 
-268 RGCTSLTSADFPKVS
+268 
-283 SIGDNA
+283 
-289 FKRCSSLTSLDFPLV
+289 
-304 TSIGRY
+304 RY
-310 AFDGCSSVFSIDM
+310 LPENTFEE
-323 PLMTSISGRMFFN
+323 
-336 CSNLTSINIPSV
+336 CSNL
-348 TSVGYM
+348 
-354 AFYHCSNLTSINLPS
+354 
-369 VASIE
+369 
-374 GNAFNSCS
+374 
-382 NLTSINM
+382 
-389 TSVTSIGDGAF
+389 
-400 GGCSITSV
+400 TSV
-408 DMPSVKNI
+408 DMPSVRNI
-416 GSDTFSG
+416 GRWAFKNCESLTSVNMLSVTDISSYAFEGCSSLTSVDMPLVTNISSYAFSSCSNLTSVAMPSVTSIGEYAFGG
-423 CPITNLSLPSTL
+423 CPIINLSLPATL
-435 SSIGDR
+435 TSIGNS
-441 CFTKVREIT
+441 CFTATREIT
-450 LAATNPPTLGSNPW
+450 LAATAPAALGTDVFW
-464 EYVLIKVPESAVND
+464 KYAVIRVPVSAVND

-484 WSDYKD
+484 WSNYKD
-490 QILSMS
+490 QIFSMS
-496 DITDYDVAVTA
+496 DITDYDVTVTA
-507 QDKESGLLNVLTQD
+507 QEKESGLLNMITQEK
-521 NLYKVESLKVT
+521 LGKVVSLKVT

-542 IRNKLPLLHHL
+542 IRNKMPYLYYL

-558 DIVANDYEY
+558 TIVANDFEY
-567 YTGCHTEDNIVGQS
+567 YTGYHTEDNIIGNY
-581 MFYML
+581 MFAGL
-586 KKIESVKL
+586 DKLVSVKL
-594 PKNATVISNGAFLGC
+594 PKNATSIRDYALYGC
-609 DRLENI
+609 PSLAEV
-615 VLPVKLETI
+615 VLPVKLE
-624 GRYAFNGCIKLKD
+624 K
-637 IEFPFA
+637 
-643 LKTIDYYAFYGC
+643 
-655 SQLEHIKLPSMLKT
+655 
-669 LGSSA
+669 
-674 FESCSKLKS
+674 
-683 IELPPTLRTIG
+683 IG
-694 SSAFYGCYGLETI
+694 SSAFFSCSGLTNIDLPPTLKTIDSHAFNSCSRLEKI
-707 SLPGVET
+707 SLPGVES
-714 IGEAAFQGCSK
+714 IDHHAFCKCYK
-725 LTEIRIPSTLKSI
+725 LTEVRIPSTLKTI
-738 DDRAFNCK
+738 GDYAFYNVDLK
-746 NLQKVYTYTVEPVNI
+746 KVFTYTVEPINI
-761 GQTTFSNYAT
+761 GQNTFSETVYKT
-771 ATLYVPRQAYNNYY
+771 GTLYIPKQSKNNYY
-785 YNTQWSQFP
+785 WNTQWSQFAKLE
-794 TPVEFDEPYKYF
+794 EFDEPYKYF
-806 YLNKEFTLED
+806 YLNKEYTLND

-828 GGGIIVPGKP
+828 GGGIIVPDKP
-838 ELPPQDADTIHI
+838 EQGDQDADTIHI

-908 YNGAIRAKYGKGG
+908 YNGAIRAKKGTGG

-948 SIKIEKSAF
+948 SIKIEKNAF
-957 GKLPKVDVDT
+957 GKLPKVDFDT

-1001 SPITRWNSNSKT
+1001 SPITRWNSDSNN

-1019 GDDNVFLNPFEA
+1019 GDDNAFLNPFEA
-1031 FFVQCPKDNDDINFG
+1031 FFVQCPKDNGIINFG

-1111 AKFESNGASELYT
+1111 AKFESNGASELYS

>member
-1 MTHKTF
+1 MTHKTI
-7 INICFVLLALLFPLT
+7 INICLTLIALCWT
-22 MQAQHKS
+22 VTIQAQTATV
-29 PLDEGK
+29 
-35 GFFLFPHDGIEEGN
+35 DGIN
-49 AYTSGNYGDFNQEN
+49 YYLFSSDKRAIVTKSTVSGD
-63 KLQTAYFYSQDSNN
+63 
-77 FYNYDIGNSV
+77 
-87 WYFERTGDK
+87 
-96 YYIHN
+96 
-101 KYNEYLAIDDNGYVC
+101 
-116 TGSLQKAL
+116 
-124 EFYVTNVEKDSNHIY
+124 
-139 IFPCKSVLSYVQ
+139 
-151 SDIDL
+151 
-156 VDANDCIIKVNGIK
+156 
-170 YLIYKNSKKATVIPK
+170 
-185 LLNEY
+185 
-190 DSSTD
+190 
-195 YKGEIVIPETFNY
+195 IVIPEKITVD
-208 NGNEYTV
+208 GVEYPV
-215 TDVKPGVFA
+215 TSIGIEAFRD
-224 ECKDITRVTLPQSIT
+224 CKALTSVAMPSVTGIGD
-239 NIRTSCFALCPGLIS
+239 NAFRSCSSLTS
-254 VDIPSVTKI
+254 VDIPSVTSI
-263 GDDAF
+263 DDEAF
-268 RGCTSLTSADFPKVS
+268 AC
-283 SIGDNA
+283 
-289 FKRCSSLTSLDFPLV
+289 CSSL
-304 TSIGRY
+304 
-310 AFDGCSSVFSIDM
+310 
-323 PLMTSISGRMFFN
+323 
-336 CSNLTSINIPSV
+336 
-348 TSVGYM
+348 
-354 AFYHCSNLTSINLPS
+354 
-369 VASIE
+369 
-374 GNAFNSCS
+374 
-382 NLTSINM
+382 
-389 TSVTSIGDGAF
+389 
-400 GGCSITSV
+400 TSV
-408 DMPSVKNI
+408 DMPSVTRIDSEAFWDCDSLTSVAMPSVTSI
-416 GSDTFSG
+416 GFQAFVSCSSLTSVYMPSVTSIGNNAFAG
-423 CPITNLSLPSTL
+423 CPITNLYLPTTL
-435 SSIGDR
+435 TSIGNS
-441 CFTKVREIT
+441 CFTETREIT
-450 LAATNPPTLGSNPW
+450 LAATSPAALGTDVFW
-464 EYVLIKVPESAVND
+464 EYVVIRVPESAVND

-484 WSDYKD
+484 WSNYKD

-496 DITDYDVAVTA
+496 DITDYDVTVTA
-507 QDKESGLLNVLTQD
+507 QEKESGLHNMITEA
-521 NLYKVESLKVT
+521 NLSKVVSLKVT
-532 GTINGYDIMV
+532 GTINGYDIMA
-542 IRNKLPLLHHL
+542 IRNKMPYLHYL

-558 DIVANDYEY
+558 TIVANDYEY
-567 YTGCHTEDNIVGQS
+567 YTGCHTEDNVIGDN
-581 MFYML
+581 ML
-586 KKIESVKL
+586 CNLSKLVSVKL
-594 PKNATVISNGAFLGC
+594 PKNAIRIGNWALDGC
-609 DRLENI
+609 RSLVEV
-615 VLPVKLETI
+615 VLPVKLELI
-624 GRYAFNGCIKLKD
+624 GVNAFFNCRNLKSID
-637 IEFPFA
+637 FPPT
-643 LKTIDYYAFYGC
+643 LKTIGSGAFRNCYC
-655 SQLEHIKLPSMLKT
+655 LEK
-669 LGSSA
+669 
-674 FESCSKLKS
+674 
-683 IELPPTLRTIG
+683 
-694 SSAFYGCYGLETI
+694 I
-707 SLPGVET
+707 SLPGVEN
-714 IGEAAFQGCSK
+714 IGEIAFGGCNK
-725 LTEIRIPSTLKSI
+725 LTEVRIPSTLNSI
-738 DDRAFNCK
+738 KDSAFDSENLK
-746 NLQKVYTYTVEPVNI
+746 NVYTYTVEPISI
-761 GQTTFSNYAT
+761 GQNTFNKT
-771 ATLYVPRQAYNNYY
+771 AYETGTLYIPKQSKNNYY
-785 YNTQWSQFP
+785 WNTQWSQFSKL
-794 TPVEFDEPYKYF
+794 VEFDEPYKYF
-806 YLNKEFTLED
+806 YLNKEYTLND

-838 ELPPQDADTIHI
+838 ELPDQDADTIHI

-908 YNGAIRAKYGKGG
+908 YNGDIRAKYGKGG
-921 WIDLDSSEEYLYPGK
+921 WIDLDSSEEFLYPGK

-1001 SPITRWNSNSKT
+1001 SPITRWNSDSKT

-1019 GDDNVFLNPFEA
+1019 GDDNAFLNPFEA

-1046 GDNRLTQTG
+1046 GDKRLTQTG

-1111 AKFESNGASELYT
+1111 AKFESNGASELYS

-1228 NLQGKTLHV
+1228 NLQGKTFHV
-1237 YALNGALYATRTQ
+1237 YALDGALYATRTQ

>member
-7 INICFVLLALLFPLT
+7 INICLTLIALCWT
-22 MQAQHKS
+22 MAIQAQTATV
-29 PLDEGK
+29 
-35 GFFLFPHDGIEEGN
+35 DGIN
-49 AYTSGNYGDFNQEN
+49 YYLYTDT
-63 KLQTAYFYSQDSNN
+63 KTADVTSST
-77 FYNYDIGNSV
+77 V
-87 WYFERTGDK
+87 TGD
-96 YYIHN
+96 
-101 KYNEYLAIDDNGYVC
+101 
-116 TGSLQKAL
+116 
-124 EFYVTNVEKDSNHIY
+124 
-139 IFPCKSVLSYVQ
+139 
-151 SDIDL
+151 
-156 VDANDCIIKVNGIK
+156 
-170 YLIYKNSKKATVIPK
+170 
-185 LLNEY
+185 
-190 DSSTD
+190 
-195 YKGEIVIPETFNY
+195 IVIPEKITVD
-208 NGNEYTV
+208 GVEYSV
-215 TDVKPGVFA
+215 EGMYRYVFKNC
-224 ECKDITRVTLPQSIT
+224 ESIT
-239 NIRTSCFALCPGLIS
+239 SVKMPSVRYLPENTFEECSNLTS
-254 VDIPSVTKI
+254 VDMPSVTNI
-263 GDDAF
+263 GRWAF
-268 RGCTSLTSADFPKVS
+268 KNCGSLTSVNMPSVTDIS
-283 SIGDNA
+283 S
-289 FKRCSSLTSLDFPLV
+289 
-304 TSIGRY
+304 Y
-310 AFDGCSSVFSIDM
+310 AFDGCSSLTSVDM
-323 PLMTSISGRMFFN
+323 PLVTNISSYAFSG
-336 CSNLTSINIPSV
+336 CSNLTSVDMPLV
-348 TSVGYM
+348 TR
-354 AFYHCSNLTSINLPS
+354 
-369 VASIE
+369 
-374 GNAFNSCS
+374 
-382 NLTSINM
+382 
-389 TSVTSIGDGAF
+389 IGDYAF
-400 GGCSITSV
+400 GGCPIRKLYLPTTLTSIAEY
-408 DMPSVKNI
+408 
-416 GSDTFSG
+416 
-423 CPITNLSLPSTL
+423 
-435 SSIGDR
+435 
-441 CFTKVREIT
+441 CFTSTREIT
-450 LAATNPPTLGSNPW
+450 LAATTPVTLATNALW
-464 EYVLIKVPESAVND
+464 NYAVIRVPESAVND

-484 WSDYKD
+484 WSNYKD
-490 QILSMS
+490 QIFSMS
-496 DITDYDVAVTA
+496 DITDYDVTVTA
-507 QDKESGLLNVLTQD
+507 QDKESGLLNVITQD
-521 NLYKVESLKVT
+521 NLGKVVSLKVT
-532 GTINGYDIMV
+532 GTINGYDIM
-542 IRNKLPLLHHL
+542 IIHNKMPYLHHL

-558 DIVANDYEY
+558 TIVANDYEY
-567 YTGCHTEDNIVGQS
+567 YKGYHTEDNIIGDY
-581 MFYML
+581 MFVEL
-586 KKIESVKL
+586 EKLVSVKL
-594 PKNATVISNGAFLGC
+594 PKNATLIKPLALHGCSNLA
-609 DRLENI
+609 EV
-615 VLPVKLETI
+615 VLPVKLEVLCD
-624 GRYAFNGCIKLKD
+624 GAFQSCGLLKKID
-637 IEFPFA
+637 FPPT
-643 LKTIDYYAFYGC
+643 LKTIGSYVFNCCGN
-655 SQLEHIKLPSMLKT
+655 LEN
-669 LGSSA
+669 
-674 FESCSKLKS
+674 F
-683 IELPPTLRTIG
+683 
-694 SSAFYGCYGLETI
+694 

-714 IGEAAFQGCSK
+714 IGSSAFTNCYK
-725 LTEIRIPSTLKSI
+725 LTELRIPSTVKSI
-738 DDRAFNCK
+738 GDDAFSFC
-746 NLQKVYTYTVEPVNI
+746 NLKKVYTYTVEPINI
-761 GQTTFSNYAT
+761 EQGSFSQTTYET
-771 ATLYVPRQAYNNYY
+771 ATLYIPKQSNKNYY
-785 YNTQWSQFP
+785 WTSPWNQFAKL
-794 TPVEFDEPYKYF
+794 VEFDEPYKYF
-806 YLNKEFTLED
+806 YLNKEYTLND

-828 GGGIIVPGKP
+828 GGGIIVPDDPKKP
-838 ELPPQDADTIHI
+838 DQPDQDADTIHI

-908 YNGAIRAKYGKGG
+908 YNGAIRADKGTGG
-921 WIDLDSSEEYLYPGK
+921 WIDLDSSEEYLERGK

-948 SIKIEKSAF
+948 SIKIEKNEF
-957 GKLPKVDVDT
+957 LNLPKVDVDT

-989 TAFYDINDMGYT
+989 TAFYDINDMGYK
-1001 SPITRWNSNSKT
+1001 SPITRWNSDSNT

-1019 GDDNVFLNPFEA
+1019 GDDNAFLNPFEA

-1061 SQMQKARM
+1061 SQKQKARM

>member
-7 INICFVLLALLFPLT
+7 INICLTLIALCWT
-22 MQAQHKS
+22 VAIQAKTATV
-29 PLDEGK
+29 
-35 GFFLFPHDGIEEGN
+35 DGINYYLN
-49 AYTSGNYGDFNQEN
+49 ADA
-63 KLQTAYFYSQDSNN
+63 KTAEVTKSTA
-77 FYNYDIGNSV
+77 
-87 WYFERTGDK
+87 TGD
-96 YYIHN
+96 
-101 KYNEYLAIDDNGYVC
+101 
-116 TGSLQKAL
+116 
-124 EFYVTNVEKDSNHIY
+124 
-139 IFPCKSVLSYVQ
+139 
-151 SDIDL
+151 
-156 VDANDCIIKVNGIK
+156 
-170 YLIYKNSKKATVIPK
+170 
-185 LLNEY
+185 
-190 DSSTD
+190 
-195 YKGEIVIPETFNY
+195 IVIPEKITVD
-208 NGNEYTV
+208 GVEYSV
-215 TDVKPGVFA
+215 
-224 ECKDITRVTLPQSIT
+224 ISIGYEAFKES
-239 NIRTSCFALCPGLIS
+239 RALTSVAM
-254 VDIPSVTKI
+254 PSVTRI
-263 GDDAF
+263 GASAF
-268 RGCTSLTSADFPKVS
+268 E
-283 SIGDNA
+283 
-289 FKRCSSLTSLDFPLV
+289 
-304 TSIGRY
+304 
-310 AFDGCSSVFSIDM
+310 
-323 PLMTSISGRMFFN
+323 N
-336 CSNLTSINIPSV
+336 CSNLTSVAMPS
-348 TSVGYM
+348 
-354 AFYHCSNLTSINLPS
+354 A
-369 VASIE
+369 
-374 GNAFNSCS
+374 
-382 NLTSINM
+382 
-389 TSVTSIGDGAF
+389 TSIGDGAF
-400 GGCSITSV
+400 DQCQSLTSV
-408 DMPSVKNI
+408 AMPSVTSIDHIAFQTCSSLTSVAMPSVTSI
-416 GSDTFSG
+416 GNNAFSYCSSLTSVTMPSVTSIDNYAFYS
-423 CPITNLSLPSTL
+423 CPITNLYLPATL
-435 SSIGDR
+435 TSIGNY
-441 CFTKVREIT
+441 CFDKTREIT
-450 LAATNPPTLGSNPW
+450 LAATSPAVLGTAVFW
-464 EYVLIKVPESAVND
+464 KYACLRVPESAVD
-478 YRTAAG
+478 AYRTAAG
-484 WSDYKD
+484 WSNYKD
-490 QILSMS
+490 QIFSMS
-496 DITDYDVAVTA
+496 DKTVYDVPVTA
-507 QDKESGLLNVLTQD
+507 QEKESGLLNVLGQD
-521 NLYKVESLKVT
+521 NLGKVVSLKVR
-532 GTINGYDIMV
+532 GTINSYDILV
-542 IRNKLPLLHHL
+542 IRNKMPYLHHL

-558 DIVANDYEY
+558 TIVANDFEY
-567 YTGCHTEDNIVGQS
+567 YEGYHTEDNVIGDN
-581 MFYML
+581 MFTNLYKL
-586 KKIESVKL
+586 VSVKL
-594 PKNATVISNGAFLGC
+594 PKNATSIRSSALSWCGSLV
-609 DRLENI
+609 EV
-615 VLPVKLETI
+615 VLPVKLEEI
-624 GRYAFNGCIKLKD
+624 GYSAFSDCKNLKNID
-637 IEFPFA
+637 FPPT
-643 LKTIDYYAFYGC
+643 LKTIDQHAFQRC
-655 SQLEHIKLPSMLKT
+655 ERLEQ
-669 LGSSA
+669 
-674 FESCSKLKS
+674 
-683 IELPPTLRTIG
+683 
-694 SSAFYGCYGLETI
+694 I
-707 SLPGVET
+707 SLPGVKS
-714 IGEAAFQGCSK
+714 IGFRAFDGCSK
-725 LTEIRIPSTLKSI
+725 LTEVRIPSTLKSI
-738 DDRAFNCK
+738 GNGAFDIQGLK
-746 NLQKVYTYTVEPVNI
+746 KVYTYTVEPIGI
-761 GQTTFSNYAT
+761 GQGTFAKT
-771 ATLYVPRQAYNNYY
+771 AYETGTLYIPKQSKNNYY
-785 YNTQWSQFP
+785 WNTQWSQFSKL
-794 TPVEFDEPYKYF
+794 VEFDEPYKYF
-806 YLNKEFTLED
+806 YLNKEYTLND

-908 YNGAIRAKYGKGG
+908 YNGAIRAEYGKGG
-921 WIDLDSSEEYLYPGK
+921 WIDLNSSEEYLYPGK

-948 SIKIEKSAF
+948 SIKIEKSEF
-957 GKLPKVDVDT
+957 GILPKVDVDT

-989 TAFYDINDMGYT
+989 TAFYDINDMGYK
-1001 SPITRWNSNSKT
+1001 SPITRWNSDSKT

-1019 GDDNVFLNPFEA
+1019 GDDNAFLNPFEA
-1031 FFVQCPKDNDDINFG
+1031 FFVQCPKDNDDINFI

-1222 SGLNIS
+1222 CGLNIS

>member
-7 INICFVLLALLFPLT
+7 INICLTLIALCWT
-22 MQAQHKS
+22 MAIQAQTATV
-29 PLDEGK
+29 
-35 GFFLFPHDGIEEGN
+35 DGI
-49 AYTSGNYGDFNQEN
+49 NYNLNSD
-63 KLQTAYFYSQDSNN
+63 KTAEVTKSN
-77 FYNYDIGNSV
+77 V
-87 WYFERTGDK
+87 TGD
-96 YYIHN
+96 
-101 KYNEYLAIDDNGYVC
+101 
-116 TGSLQKAL
+116 
-124 EFYVTNVEKDSNHIY
+124 
-139 IFPCKSVLSYVQ
+139 
-151 SDIDL
+151 
-156 VDANDCIIKVNGIK
+156 
-170 YLIYKNSKKATVIPK
+170 
-185 LLNEY
+185 
-190 DSSTD
+190 
-195 YKGEIVIPETFNY
+195 IVIPEKITVDGVEYSVTSIVFNAF
-208 NGNEYTV
+208 G
-215 TDVKPGVFA
+215 G
-224 ECKDITRVTLPQSIT
+224 CKAL
-239 NIRTSCFALCPGLIS
+239 TSVAM
-254 VDIPSVTKI
+254 PSVTRI
-263 GDDAF
+263 GYFAF
-268 RGCTSLTSADFPKVS
+268 GS
-283 SIGDNA
+283 
-289 FKRCSSLTSLDFPLV
+289 CSSLTSVDMPLV
-304 TSIGRY
+304 TSIGSE
-310 AFDGCSSVFSIDM
+310 AFENCSS
-323 PLMTSISGRMFFN
+323 
-336 CSNLTSINIPSV
+336 LTS
-348 TSVGYM
+348 
-354 AFYHCSNLTSINLPS
+354 
-369 VASIE
+369 VA
-374 GNAFNSCS
+374 
-382 NLTSINM
+382 M
-389 TSVTSIGDGAF
+389 PSVTSIGSEAF
-400 GGCSITSV
+400 C
-408 DMPSVKNI
+408 
-416 GSDTFSG
+416 G
-423 CPITNLSLPSTL
+423 CPIINLSLPATL
-435 SSIGDR
+435 TSIGNN
-441 CFTKVREIT
+441 CFTATREIT
-450 LAATNPPTLGSNPW
+450 LAATTPAALGTDVFWKSA
-464 EYVLIKVPESAVND
+464 VIRVPESAVND
-478 YRTAAG
+478 YRTAVG
-484 WSDYKD
+484 WRDYKD
-490 QILSMS
+490 RIFSMS
-496 DITDYDVAVTA
+496 DITDYDVTVTA
-507 QDKESGLLNVLTQD
+507 LEKESGLQNVLTQD
-521 NLYKVESLKVT
+521 NLGKVVSLKVT
-532 GTINGYDIMV
+532 GTVNGYDIMI
-542 IRNKLPLLHHL
+542 IRNKMPCLHHL

-558 DIVANDYEY
+558 TIVANDYEY
-567 YTGCHTEDNIVGQS
+567 YEGFHTEDNVIGSS
-581 MFYML
+581 MFGKL
-586 KKIESVKL
+586 DKLISVKL
-594 PKNATVISNGAFLGC
+594 PKNATCIRAFA
-609 DRLENI
+609 LERCSSLVEV
-615 VLPVKLETI
+615 VLPVWLEDI
-624 GRYAFNGCIKLKD
+624 ESYAFS
-637 IEFPFA
+637 
-643 LKTIDYYAFYGC
+643 GC
-655 SQLEHIKLPSMLKT
+655 SQLEHVKLPSMLKT
-669 LGSSA
+669 
-674 FESCSKLKS
+674 
-683 IELPPTLRTIG
+683 IG
-694 SSAFYGCYGLETI
+694 SSAFSGCSRLKNIDLPPTLKIIGAEAFSGCSNLEKI

-714 IGEAAFQGCSK
+714 IGSSAFDNCDN
-725 LTEIRIPSTLKSI
+725 LTEVRIPSTLKNIQSA
-738 DDRAFNCK
+738 AFDCE
-746 NLQKVYTYTVEPVNI
+746 NLKKVYTYTVEPIII
-761 GQTTFSNYAT
+761 GQNTFPKTTFET
-771 ATLYVPRQAYNNYY
+771 GTLYIPKQSKNNYY
-785 YNTQWSQFP
+785 WNTQWSQFAKL
-794 TPVEFDEPYKYF
+794 VEFDEPYKYF
-806 YLNKEFTLED
+806 YLNKEYTLDD

-850 KGDGKNWAS
+850 KGDGKNWAT

-1001 SPITRWNSNSKT
+1001 SPITRWNSDSNT

-1019 GDDNVFLNPFEA
+1019 GDDNAFLNPFEA

-1061 SQMQKARM
+1061 SQMLKARM

-1075 QRQIVNLTLSD
+1075 KRQIVNLTLSD

-1250 DGFLGLAK
+1250 DGFLGLTK

>member
-1 MTHKTF
+1 MTHKTI
-7 INICFVLLALLFPLT
+7 INICLTLIALCWT
-22 MQAQHKS
+22 MAIQAQRATV
-29 PLDEGK
+29 
-35 GFFLFPHDGIEEGN
+35 DGI
-49 AYTSGNYGDFNQEN
+49 
-63 KLQTAYFYSQDSNN
+63 
-77 FYNYDIGNSV
+77 NYDLNTQDMTAEVAKSTA
-87 WYFERTGDK
+87 TGD
-96 YYIHN
+96 
-101 KYNEYLAIDDNGYVC
+101 
-116 TGSLQKAL
+116 
-124 EFYVTNVEKDSNHIY
+124 
-139 IFPCKSVLSYVQ
+139 
-151 SDIDL
+151 
-156 VDANDCIIKVNGIK
+156 
-170 YLIYKNSKKATVIPK
+170 
-185 LLNEY
+185 
-190 DSSTD
+190 
-195 YKGEIVIPETFNY
+195 IVIPEKITVD
-208 NGNEYTV
+208 GVEYSV
-215 TDVKPGVFA
+215 TSIASSAFQD
-224 ECKDITRVTLPQSIT
+224 CKALTSVTM
-239 NIRTSCFALCPGLIS
+239 
-254 VDIPSVTKI
+254 PSVTSI
-263 GDDAF
+263 GGQAF
-268 RGCTSLTSADFPKVS
+268 LNCSNLTSVAMPSVTSIEMQTFLGCSNLTSVAMPSVTSVS
-283 SIGDNA
+283 YLA
-289 FKRCSSLTSLDFPLV
+289 FSSCSSLTSVTMPSVARIGVQAFSGCSGLTSVAMPLV
-304 TSIGRY
+304 TSIGQE
-310 AFDGCSSVFSIDM
+310 AFEYCSSLTSVTM
-323 PLMTSISGRMFFN
+323 PL
-336 CSNLTSINIPSV
+336 
-348 TSVGYM
+348 
-354 AFYHCSNLTSINLPS
+354 
-369 VASIE
+369 
-374 GNAFNSCS
+374 
-382 NLTSINM
+382 
-389 TSVTSIGDGAF
+389 VTSIGDGAF
-400 GGCSITSV
+400 QNS
-408 DMPSVKNI
+408 
-416 GSDTFSG
+416 
-423 CPITNLSLPSTL
+423 PITNLSLQATL
-435 SSIGDR
+435 TSIGNS
-441 CFTKVREIT
+441 CFAKTREIT
-450 LAATNPPTLGSNPW
+450 FAATSPAVLGTNVFW
-464 EYVLIKVPESAVND
+464 ESAVIRVPESAVNT

-484 WSDYKD
+484 WSNYKD
-490 QILSMS
+490 QIFSMS
-496 DITDYDVAVTA
+496 DSTDYDVTVTA
-507 QDKESGLLNVLTQD
+507 QEKESGLHNMITEA
-521 NLYKVESLKVT
+521 NLSKVVSLKVT
-532 GTINGYDIMV
+532 GTINSYDIMA
-542 IRNKLPLLHHL
+542 IRNMMPYLHHL

-558 DIVANDYEY
+558 TIVANDFGYYEGY
-567 YTGCHTEDNIVGQS
+567 HTEDNVIGDY
-581 MFYML
+581 MFARL
-586 KKIESVKL
+586 DKLVSVKL
-594 PKNATVISNGAFLGC
+594 PKNATLINSSALSDCISLT
-609 DRLENI
+609 EV
-615 VLPVKLETI
+615 VLPVKLEVL
-624 GRYAFNGCIKLKD
+624 GSSVFANCRLLKKID
-637 IEFPFA
+637 FPPT
-643 LKTIDYYAFYGC
+643 LKTIGFGAFRCCYD
-655 SQLEHIKLPSMLKT
+655 LEK
-669 LGSSA
+669 
-674 FESCSKLKS
+674 
-683 IELPPTLRTIG
+683 
-694 SSAFYGCYGLETI
+694 I

-714 IGEAAFQGCSK
+714 IGGSAFDCCNK
-725 LTEIRIPSTLKSI
+725 LTEVRIPSTLKSI
-738 DDRAFNCK
+738 GDDAFNCSSLK
-746 NLQKVYTYTVEPVNI
+746 KVYTYTVEPINI
-761 GQTTFSNYAT
+761 GQKTFYKT
-771 ATLYVPRQAYNNYY
+771 AYETGTLYIPKQSKNNYKW
-785 YNTQWSQFP
+785 NTQWGQFYKK
-794 TPVEFDEPYKYF
+794 VEFDEPYKYF
-806 YLNKEFTLED
+806 YLNKEYTLDD

-908 YNGAIRAKYGKGG
+908 YNGAIRAEKGKGG
-921 WIDLDSSEEYLYPGK
+921 WIDLDNSKEYLEPGK

-957 GKLPKVDVDT
+957 GKLPKVDVNT
-967 KLDIHTSTNE
+967 QLDIHTSTNE

-1001 SPITRWNSNSKT
+1001 SPITRWNSDSNT

-1019 GDDNVFLNPFEA
+1019 GDDNAFLNPFEA

-1222 SGLNIS
+1222 CGLNIS

-1250 DGFLGLAK
+1250 DGFLGLTK

>member
-1 MTHKTF
+1 MTHKTI
-7 INICFVLLALLFPLT
+7 INICLTLIALCWT
-22 MQAQHKS
+22 MAIQAQTATV
-29 PLDEGK
+29 
-35 GFFLFPHDGIEEGN
+35 DGVNYSLN
-49 AYTSGNYGDFNQEN
+49 ADT
-63 KLQTAYFYSQDSNN
+63 KTATVTASTA
-77 FYNYDIGNSV
+77 
-87 WYFERTGDK
+87 TGD
-96 YYIHN
+96 
-101 KYNEYLAIDDNGYVC
+101 V
-116 TGSLQKAL
+116 
-124 EFYVTNVEKDSNHIY
+124 
-139 IFPCKSVLSYVQ
+139 
-151 SDIDL
+151 
-156 VDANDCIIKVNGIK
+156 
-170 YLIYKNSKKATVIPK
+170 
-185 LLNEY
+185 
-190 DSSTD
+190 
-195 YKGEIVIPETFNY
+195 VIPEKIIVD
-208 NGNEYTV
+208 GVEYSV
-215 TDVKPGVFA
+215 TSIGFWAFA
-224 ECKDITRVTLPQSIT
+224 ECK
-239 NIRTSCFALCPGLIS
+239 ALTS
-254 VDIPSVTKI
+254 VD
-263 GDDAF
+263 
-268 RGCTSLTSADFPKVS
+268 
-283 SIGDNA
+283 
-289 FKRCSSLTSLDFPLV
+289 
-304 TSIGRY
+304 
-310 AFDGCSSVFSIDM
+310 M
-323 PLMTSISGRMFFN
+323 P
-336 CSNLTSINIPSV
+336 
-348 TSVGYM
+348 
-354 AFYHCSNLTSINLPS
+354 
-369 VASIE
+369 
-374 GNAFNSCS
+374 
-382 NLTSINM
+382 
-389 TSVTSIGDGAF
+389 SVTSIGDGAF
-400 GGCSITSV
+400 NGCSSLASV
-408 DMPSVKNI
+408 DMPLVTSIGDGAFNGCSSLASVDMPLVTSI
-416 GSDTFSG
+416 GSVAFWVCSSLTSVAMPLVTSIGVQAFENCSSLTTVTMPSVTSIGDGAFHG
-423 CPITNLSLPSTL
+423 CPIINLSLPATL
-435 SSIGDR
+435 TSIGNS
-441 CFTKVREIT
+441 CFTDSREIT
-450 LAATNPPTLGSNPW
+450 LAATTPAALGTDAFW
-464 EYVLIKVPESAVND
+464 QYAVIRVPESAVNA

-484 WSDYKD
+484 WINHKD

-496 DITDYDVAVTA
+496 DTTDYNVTVTA
-507 QDKESGLLNVLTQD
+507 QEKESGLHNVLGQD
-521 NLYKVESLKVT
+521 NLGKVVSLKVT
-532 GTINGYDIMV
+532 GTINSYDIMA
-542 IRNKLPLLHHL
+542 IRNMMPYLHHL

-558 DIVANDYEY
+558 TIVANDFKY
-567 YTGCHTEDNIVGQS
+567 YAGCHTEDNVIGYY
-581 MFYML
+581 MFDGL
-586 KKIESVKL
+586 KKLISIKL
-594 PKNATVISNGAFLGC
+594 PKNATRIEYRALCNCSSLV
-609 DRLENI
+609 EV
-615 VLPVKLETI
+615 VLPVKLEGVGERTFEHCDNLKNIDFPPTLKVI
-624 GRYAFNGCIKLKD
+624 GGGAF
-637 IEFPFA
+637 FF
-643 LKTIDYYAFYGC
+643 
-655 SQLEHIKLPSMLKT
+655 
-669 LGSSA
+669 
-674 FESCSKLKS
+674 CSKLEK
-683 IELPPTLRTIG
+683 
-694 SSAFYGCYGLETI
+694 I

-714 IGEAAFQGCSK
+714 IGSSAFSNCEK
-725 LTEIRIPSTLKSI
+725 LTEVRIPSTLKYI
-738 DDRAFNCK
+738 GDGAFNCE
-746 NLQKVYTYTVEPVNI
+746 NLKKVYTYTVEPINTE
-761 GQTTFSNYAT
+761 QETFSKTAYET
-771 ATLYVPRQAYNNYY
+771 ATLYIPKQSKNNYKW
-785 YNTQWSQFP
+785 NTQWGQFYKK
-794 TPVEFDEPYKYF
+794 VEFDEPYKYF
-806 YLNKEFTLED
+806 YLNKEYTLND

-828 GGGIIVPGKP
+828 GGGIIVPDKP
-838 ELPPQDADTIHI
+838 EQGDQDADTIHI

-908 YNGAIRAKYGKGG
+908 YNGGIRAKYGKGG
-921 WIDLDSSEEYLYPGK
+921 WIDLDSSEEFLYPGK

-957 GKLPKVDVDT
+957 KNLPNVNVDT

-989 TAFYDINDMGYT
+989 TAFYDINDMGYK
-1001 SPITRWNSNSKT
+1001 SPITRWNSDSNT

-1019 GDDNVFLNPFEA
+1019 GDDNAFLNPFEA

-1111 AKFESNGASELYT
+1111 AKFESNGASELYS

>member
-1 MTHKTF
+1 MTHKTI
-7 INICFVLLALLFPLT
+7 INICLTLIALCWT
-22 MQAQHKS
+22 VTIQAQTATV
-29 PLDEGK
+29 
-35 GFFLFPHDGIEEGN
+35 DGIN
-49 AYTSGNYGDFNQEN
+49 YYLFSSDKRAIVTKSTVSGD
-63 KLQTAYFYSQDSNN
+63 
-77 FYNYDIGNSV
+77 
-87 WYFERTGDK
+87 
-96 YYIHN
+96 
-101 KYNEYLAIDDNGYVC
+101 
-116 TGSLQKAL
+116 
-124 EFYVTNVEKDSNHIY
+124 
-139 IFPCKSVLSYVQ
+139 
-151 SDIDL
+151 
-156 VDANDCIIKVNGIK
+156 
-170 YLIYKNSKKATVIPK
+170 
-185 LLNEY
+185 
-190 DSSTD
+190 
-195 YKGEIVIPETFNY
+195 IVIPEKITVD
-208 NGNEYTV
+208 GVEYPV
-215 TDVKPGVFA
+215 TSIGIEAFRD
-224 ECKDITRVTLPQSIT
+224 CKALTSVAMPSVTGIGD
-239 NIRTSCFALCPGLIS
+239 NAFRSCSSLTS
-254 VDIPSVTKI
+254 VDIPSVTSI
-263 GDDAF
+263 DDEAF
-268 RGCTSLTSADFPKVS
+268 AC
-283 SIGDNA
+283 
-289 FKRCSSLTSLDFPLV
+289 CSSL
-304 TSIGRY
+304 
-310 AFDGCSSVFSIDM
+310 
-323 PLMTSISGRMFFN
+323 
-336 CSNLTSINIPSV
+336 
-348 TSVGYM
+348 
-354 AFYHCSNLTSINLPS
+354 
-369 VASIE
+369 
-374 GNAFNSCS
+374 
-382 NLTSINM
+382 
-389 TSVTSIGDGAF
+389 
-400 GGCSITSV
+400 TSV
-408 DMPSVKNI
+408 DMPSVTRIDSEAFWDCDSLTSVAMPSVTSI
-416 GSDTFSG
+416 GFQAFVSCSSLTSVYMPSVTSIGNNAFAG
-423 CPITNLSLPSTL
+423 CPITNLYLPTTL
-435 SSIGDR
+435 TSIGNS
-441 CFTKVREIT
+441 CFTETREIT
-450 LAATNPPTLGSNPW
+450 LAATSPAALGTDAFW
-464 EYVLIKVPESAVND
+464 KYAVIRVPESAVND

-484 WSDYKD
+484 WSNYKD
-490 QILSMS
+490 QIFSMS
-496 DITDYDVAVTA
+496 DITDYDVPVTA
-507 QDKESGLLNVLTQD
+507 QEKESGLHNMITED
-521 NLYKVESLKVT
+521 NLSKVVSLKVT
-532 GTINGYDIMV
+532 GTINSYDIMV
-542 IRNKLPLLHHL
+542 IRNMMPYLHHL

-558 DIVANDYEY
+558 TIVANDFEY
-567 YTGCHTEDNIVGQS
+567 YTGYHTEDNIIGNY
-581 MFYML
+581 MFASL
-586 KKIESVKL
+586 GKLLSVKL
-594 PKNATVISNGAFLGC
+594 PKNAISIRGNALQSC
-609 DRLENI
+609 SSLVEV
-615 VLPVKLETI
+615 VLPVKLEKI
-624 GRYAFNGCIKLKD
+624 GVAVFQNCAKL
-637 IEFPFA
+637 A
-643 LKTIDYYAFYGC
+643 SIDF
-655 SQLEHIKLPSMLKT
+655 
-669 LGSSA
+669 
-674 FESCSKLKS
+674 
-683 IELPPTLRTIG
+683 PPTLKKIG
-694 SSAFYGCYGLETI
+694 SYAFSYCNSLEKI

-714 IGEAAFQGCSK
+714 IGEFAFYDCSK
-725 LTEIRIPSTLKSI
+725 LTEVRIPSTLKSI
-738 DDRAFNCK
+738 GDGAFGCE
-746 NLQKVYTYTVEPVNI
+746 NLKKVYTYTVEPINI
-761 GQTTFSNYAT
+761 GQDTFSET
-771 ATLYVPRQAYNNYY
+771 AYKTGTLYIPKQSKNNYKW
-785 YNTQWSQFP
+785 NTQWGQFYKK
-794 TPVEFDEPYKYF
+794 VEFDEPYKYF
-806 YLNKEFTLED
+806 YLNKEYTLND

-828 GGGIIVPGKP
+828 GGGIIVPDDPKKP
-838 ELPPQDADTIHI
+838 DQPDQDADTIHI

-908 YNGAIRAKYGKGG
+908 YNGAIRADKGTGG

-948 SIKIEKSAF
+948 SIKIEKNEF

-1001 SPITRWNSNSKT
+1001 SPITRWNSDSKT

-1019 GDDNVFLNPFEA
+1019 GDDNAFLNPFEA
-1031 FFVQCPKDNDDINFG
+1031 FFVQCPKDNGVINFG
-1046 GDNRLTQTG
+1046 GDKRLTQTG
-1055 RDKKMN
+1055 RDTKMN

-1111 AKFESNGASELYT
+1111 AKFESNGASELYS

>member
-7 INICFVLLALLFPLT
+7 INICLTLIALCWT
-22 MQAQHKS
+22 MAIQAQWATV
-29 PLDEGK
+29 
-35 GFFLFPHDGIEEGN
+35 DGINYRLN
-49 AYTSGNYGDFNQEN
+49 ADA
-63 KLQTAYFYSQDSNN
+63 KTARVTKSTA
-77 FYNYDIGNSV
+77 
-87 WYFERTGDK
+87 TGD
-96 YYIHN
+96 
-101 KYNEYLAIDDNGYVC
+101 
-116 TGSLQKAL
+116 
-124 EFYVTNVEKDSNHIY
+124 
-139 IFPCKSVLSYVQ
+139 
-151 SDIDL
+151 
-156 VDANDCIIKVNGIK
+156 
-170 YLIYKNSKKATVIPK
+170 
-185 LLNEY
+185 
-190 DSSTD
+190 
-195 YKGEIVIPETFNY
+195 IVIPEKITVD
-208 NGNEYTV
+208 GVEYSV
-215 TDVKPGVFA
+215 TSIGDYAF
-224 ECKDITRVTLPQSIT
+224 KDCQAL
-239 NIRTSCFALCPGLIS
+239 TSVS
-254 VDIPSVTKI
+254 MPSVTNIDSGAFWLCSSLTSVYMPSVSSI

-268 RGCTSLTSADFPKVS
+268 RDA
-283 SIGDNA
+283 
-289 FKRCSSLTSLDFPLV
+289 
-304 TSIGRY
+304 
-310 AFDGCSSVFSIDM
+310 
-323 PLMTSISGRMFFN
+323 
-336 CSNLTSINIPSV
+336 
-348 TSVGYM
+348 
-354 AFYHCSNLTSINLPS
+354 
-369 VASIE
+369 
-374 GNAFNSCS
+374 
-382 NLTSINM
+382 
-389 TSVTSIGDGAF
+389 
-400 GGCSITSV
+400 
-408 DMPSVKNI
+408 
-416 GSDTFSG
+416 
-423 CPITNLSLPSTL
+423 PITNLSLPATL
-435 SSIGDR
+435 TSIGNSS
-441 CFTKVREIT
+441 FTETREIT
-450 LAATNPPTLGSNPW
+450 LGATTPAALGTDVFW
-464 EYVLIKVPESAVND
+464 KYAVFRVPESAVND
-478 YRTAAG
+478 YQTAAG
-484 WSDYKD
+484 WINYKD

-496 DITDYDVAVTA
+496 DITDYDVTVTA
-507 QDKESGLLNVLTQD
+507 QEKESGLQNVLTQY
-521 NLYKVESLKVT
+521 NLGKVVSLKVA
-532 GTINGYDIMV
+532 GTINSYDIMV
-542 IRNKLPLLHHL
+542 IRNKMPYLHHL
-553 DLTDA
+553 DLTEA
-558 DIVANDYEY
+558 TIVANDFEY
-567 YTGCHTEDNIVGQS
+567 YTGYHTEDNVIGDK
-581 MFYML
+581 MFYNL
-586 KKIESVKL
+586 DKLISIKL
-594 PKNATVISNGAFLGC
+594 PKNATSIRSAALLWCFSLV
-609 DRLENI
+609 EV
-615 VLPVKLETI
+615 VLPVKIESI
-624 GRYAFNGCIKLKD
+624 GNNAFGSCKYLKNID
-637 IEFPFA
+637 LPPT
-643 LKTIDYYAFYGC
+643 LKTIDAAAFGNC
-655 SQLEHIKLPSMLKT
+655 FS
-669 LGSSA
+669 
-674 FESCSKLKS
+674 
-683 IELPPTLRTIG
+683 
-694 SSAFYGCYGLETI
+694 LETI

-714 IGEAAFQGCSK
+714 IGGSAFGGCKK
-725 LTEIRIPSTLKSI
+725 LTEVRIPSTLKYI
-738 DDRAFNCK
+738 GDKAFNID
-746 NLQKVYTYTVEPVNI
+746 NLKKVYTYTVEPIGI
-761 GQTTFSNYAT
+761 GQETFAKTTYET
-771 ATLYVPRQAYNNYY
+771 GTLYIPKQSKNNYY
-785 YNTQWSQFP
+785 WNTQWSQFSKLE
-794 TPVEFDEPYKYF
+794 EFDEPYKYF
-806 YLNKEFTLED
+806 YLNKEYTLND

-828 GGGIIVPGKP
+828 GGGIIVPDKP
-838 ELPPQDADTIHI
+838 GLPPQDADTIHI

-908 YNGAIRAKYGKGG
+908 YNGAIRAEKGTGG

-1001 SPITRWNSNSKT
+1001 SPITRWNSDSKT

-1019 GDDNVFLNPFEA
+1019 GDDNAFLNPFEA

-1046 GDNRLTQTG
+1046 GDKRLTQTG

-1111 AKFESNGASELYT
+1111 AKFESNGASELYS

-1258 GVYLVEVEGLKAKF
+1258 GVYLVEVKGLKAKF

>member
-1 MTHKTF
+1 
-7 INICFVLLALLFPLT
+7 
-22 MQAQHKS
+22 
-29 PLDEGK
+29 
-35 GFFLFPHDGIEEGN
+35 
-49 AYTSGNYGDFNQEN
+49 
-63 KLQTAYFYSQDSNN
+63 
-77 FYNYDIGNSV
+77 
-87 WYFERTGDK
+87 
-96 YYIHN
+96 
-101 KYNEYLAIDDNGYVC
+101 
-116 TGSLQKAL
+116 
-124 EFYVTNVEKDSNHIY
+124 
-139 IFPCKSVLSYVQ
+139 
-151 SDIDL
+151 
-156 VDANDCIIKVNGIK
+156 
-170 YLIYKNSKKATVIPK
+170 
-185 LLNEY
+185 
-190 DSSTD
+190 
-195 YKGEIVIPETFNY
+195 
-208 NGNEYTV
+208 
-215 TDVKPGVFA
+215 
-224 ECKDITRVTLPQSIT
+224 
-239 NIRTSCFALCPGLIS
+239 
-254 VDIPSVTKI
+254 
-263 GDDAF
+263 
-268 RGCTSLTSADFPKVS
+268 
-283 SIGDNA
+283 
-289 FKRCSSLTSLDFPLV
+289 
-304 TSIGRY
+304 
-310 AFDGCSSVFSIDM
+310 
-323 PLMTSISGRMFFN
+323 
-336 CSNLTSINIPSV
+336 
-348 TSVGYM
+348 
-354 AFYHCSNLTSINLPS
+354 
-369 VASIE
+369 
-374 GNAFNSCS
+374 
-382 NLTSINM
+382 
-389 TSVTSIGDGAF
+389 
-400 GGCSITSV
+400 
-408 DMPSVKNI
+408 
-416 GSDTFSG
+416 
-423 CPITNLSLPSTL
+423 
-435 SSIGDR
+435 
-441 CFTKVREIT
+441 
-450 LAATNPPTLGSNPW
+450 
-464 EYVLIKVPESAVND
+464 
-478 YRTAAG
+478 
-484 WSDYKD
+484 
-490 QILSMS
+490 MS
-496 DITDYDVAVTA
+496 DITDYDVPVTA
-507 QDKESGLLNVLTQD
+507 QEKESGLLNVLTQD
-521 NLYKVESLKVT
+521 NLHKVVSLKVT

-542 IRNKLPLLHHL
+542 IRNKMPLLYHL

-558 DIVANDYEY
+558 DIVANEYEY

-586 KKIESVKL
+586 KKLESVKL
-594 PKNATVISNGAFLGC
+594 PKNATVISSGAFLGC

-637 IEFPFA
+637 IEFPSA

-669 LGSSA
+669 IGSSA
-674 FESCSKLKS
+674 FYGCSGLKS
-683 IELPPTLRTIG
+683 IELPPTLKTIG
-694 SSAFYGCYGLETI
+694 PSAFSGCSGLETI

-725 LTEIRIPSTLKSI
+725 LTEVRIPSTLKSI
-738 DDRAFNCK
+738 DNRAFDCK

-794 TPVEFDEPYKYF
+794 TPVVFDEPYKYF
-806 YLNKEFTLED
+806 YLNKEYTLED

-828 GGGIIVPGKP
+828 GGGIIVPDKP
-838 ELPPQDADTIHI
+838 EQGDQDADTIHI

-921 WIDLDSSEEYLYPGK
+921 WIDLKESEEYLEPGQ

-948 SIKIEKSAF
+948 SIKIEKNEF

-989 TAFYDINDMGYT
+989 TAFYDINDMGYK
-1001 SPITRWNSNSKT
+1001 SPITRWNSDSKT

-1019 GDDNVFLNPFEA
+1019 GDDNAFLNPFEA

-1046 GDNRLTQTG
+1046 GDKRLTQTG

-1222 SGLNIS
+1222 CGLNIS